1 MTNKKLKL
9 AAMSVALTAC
19 VAAQPMAAHAVEG
32 PDPAED
38 NAAPQAEPVAES
50 STPAPVAEEGE
61 KQEKVGEQEE
71 FFPPPVNEEAKSEE
85 QAPAFGPGTKTDDI
99 IIDYK
104 PAEKPE
110 EPGES
115 GKDGETDGSEGSGE
129 TDETENPDGTYVKGD
144 VIDNSK
150 KDEATGKDGKIGE
163 ATKEETPDSSSSTT
177 VVDPDAEVKKGD
189 PVVGKDEDGN
199 TTITTPTETTGTE
212 TTTTTGTGK
221 ADSSTTITDTKK
233 GEEIN
238 LDDELGKDVRPDWK
252 TDKDAKLGD
261 YTVDKVE
268 PAKDGNSKTLT
279 LKKTSPTEEKE
290 MAAEDIAKLLDVPEG
305 GVEKK
310 EELDEEGN
318 PKTTYTLKKEEISTD
333 ENGNTVTRVT
343 YYKITG
349 NTVETTTETT
359 LVLKVEKG
367 TVDVNNEDLTT
378 EIELP
383 SITAKNT
390 DETKTDVI
398 EISSEKLGEMLQDE
412 YYNNVT
418 GEYVYTENVDGKEYT
433 YKVKKMEDSKPL
445 TNAQLAERLG
455 EGFTGD
461 DNGVYY
467 KGEKLTFDQMEA
479 VRKTLSYTVEVTEV
493 TKTPGQVEG
502 GQESIESAKETAKLE
517 AIKAAL
523 TDAARNAGINVETD
537 DFKNQLNTIDPT
549 GKGQLNLSYT
559 DADGNVHTVTL
570 RYNGATVSAPQPGT
584 PDSSKDTETR
594 KDVTDNVITGT
605 AYVTGSN
612 TWTESGSLNGTY
624 VKPGSGELPS
634 LDGWT
639 IASKDPEKGTTTYKK
654 EDTVTSP
661 DGTSTKITRT
671 CTITESSA
679 SLSDT
684 EKEEIAWAELLNQ
697 HPEYKNKDELK
708 AAGYNI
714 NISSMDFSGIKC
726 VEWTIDELS
735 ESTKT
740 DAKDLNDKLVIPGGK
755 NWSID
760 EKARTIT
767 VDGKTYDKV
776 TKTNDG
782 YTCTVED
789 KNGVKTTYTFTKQ
802 AGAPLTPEEIQTALA
817 GQYSVSADS
826 IRLNADGKTAT
837 FTKGNETITV
847 DYSTLSETL
856 TVRKDVHTSSSVTD
870 IIKDNKDLEKA
881 YDELWKQIQEIQS
894 KLLPG
899 EELWIGNLEVTD
911 KTEKTDIIKY
921 FTTAIS
927 PENMSKDELIKALQE
942 QERIAKNSTYVANK
956 GSDYEE
962 TKKNYYSGE
971 KTDEFKSFSKAPDG
985 SKIEVYWKL
994 TWWGGYYYYTD
1005 ANGQEVRVH
1014 SNTVHYEEQRDDIG
1028 HLDLAS
1034 GSKLDLLPDKDDKV
1048 DQTDCVLVS
1057 KNLKLEWNYDA
1068 GNLVNGKGNQLV
1080 GLDSKISWD
1089 DEGGEG
1095 NGHYEYDRGTPNNC
1109 PDKSAYYKLTGT
1121 VAYDPIKENGSIKL
1135 YQGQRGDYWTPGISA
1150 EDQAINAYLKAT
1162 GSSKTAA
1169 SLTKKERDAIVGT
1182 YVVQI
1187 GTTGTNST
1195 GESGYQVY
1203 LKSSELTAYGY
1214 MTRDANTCINSTY
1227 KRQDGTWG
1235 YVGGY
1240 DLMISKLT
1248 QVSEGK
1254 VVGQTESTIKTI
1266 TAPLSIRSSQ
1276 DFANR
1281 LLELNKQTTTHKTS
1295 ESATAYGENTS
1306 GGFDGA
1312 YTQNKSETVTGSG
1325 TGKGHYTTFTE
1336 VLKKLFTGSGS
1347 KEHDEGKVSYTY
1359 RTTDKVDTTPVS
1371 KETVTTT
1378 DAHVDYNYTSIETR
1392 TVTVNG
1398 EETVIVPPV
1407 TPPVDPDT
1415 PDGPVEDETPDEV
1428 MTPETPEL
1436 PAVQD
1441 AAPDEVVLPAEPE
1454 LPAVQDATA
1463 LPQTGVNWMA
1473 ALGMAFSGMLLTIAG
1488 AFASLK
1494 YKEKH

>member
-1 MTNKKLKL
+1 M
-9 AAMSVALTAC
+9 
-19 VAAQPMAAHAVEG
+19 
-32 PDPAED
+32 
-38 NAAPQAEPVAES
+38 
-50 STPAPVAEEGE
+50 
-61 KQEKVGEQEE
+61 
-71 FFPPPVNEEAKSEE
+71 NEEAKSEE

-99 IIDYK
+99 TIDYK
-104 PAEKPE
+104 PAAKPE
-110 EPGES
+110 EPGE
-115 GKDGETDGSEGSGE
+115 
-129 TDETENPDGTYVKGD
+129 TDEPETPGDTHLKGD

-150 KDEATGKDGKIGE
+150 KDEVTGEDGKIGT

-268 PAKDGNSKTLT
+268 PAEDGNSKELT

-310 EELDEEGN
+310 TDNEGN
-318 PKTTYTLKKEEISTD
+318 TTYTLKKEETSTD

-343 YYKITG
+343 YYEITG
-349 NTVETTTETT
+349 NSVKTRTETT
-359 LVLKVEKG
+359 LKLKVEKG
-367 TVDVNNEDLTT
+367 TVDVDEKDLTT
-378 EIELP
+378 KVELP

-398 EISSEKLGEMLQDE
+398 EISSEKLGEMLKDE

-433 YKVKKMEDSKPL
+433 YKVKKTENTKPL
-445 TNAQLAERLG
+445 TNEQLANRLG
-455 EGFTGD
+455 EGFTAD
-461 DNGVYY
+461 ANGVYY
-467 KGEKLTFDQMEA
+467 KGEKLNLDQMEA
-479 VRKTLSYTVEVTEV
+479 VRKTLSYTVAVTEI
-493 TKTPGQVEG
+493 TKNEGQVEG
-502 GQESIESAKETAKLE
+502 GQESIKSAEETAKLE

-523 TDAARNAGINVETD
+523 TDAAKKTGINVDSE

-570 RYNGATVSAPQPGT
+570 RYNGATVSTDLGT

-594 KDVTDNVITGT
+594 EDVKDYTVTGT

-634 LDGWT
+634 LEGWT
-639 IASKDPEKGTTTYKK
+639 FDGIDTEKGTTTYKK
-654 EDTVTSP
+654 EETVTSP

-679 SLSDT
+679 SLSDA
-684 EKEEIAWAELLNQ
+684 EKADIAWAELLKQ
-697 HPEYKNKDELK
+697 HPEYKNEDELK

-714 NISSMDFSGIKC
+714 DIGSMDFSGIKR
-726 VEWTIDELS
+726 VEWTIGTLS

-740 DAKDLNDKLVIPGGK
+740 DTKDLNDKLVIPGGK

-760 EKARTIT
+760 EKAGTIT
-767 VDGKTYDKV
+767 VDGNIYRNV

-802 AGAPLTPEEIQTALA
+802 AGAPLTPDEIQTALA

-837 FTKGNETITV
+837 FTKGDETITV

-856 TVRKDVHTSSSVTD
+856 TVRKDVHTSSSVTG
-870 IIKDNKDLEKA
+870 IIKDDKDLEKA

-894 KLLPG
+894 KLQPG
-899 EELWIGNLEVTD
+899 EELRIGETKID
-911 KTEKTDIIKY
+911 STTKKEDIIKY
-921 FTTAIS
+921 FTKAIS
-927 PENMSKDELIKALQE
+927 PDNMSKDELIKALQE

-971 KTDEFKSFSKAPDG
+971 KTDEFKYFSKAPDG
-985 SKIEVYWKL
+985 SKIEVYWKW
-994 TWWGGYYYYTD
+994 TRWGGYYYYTD

-1014 SNTVHYEEQRDDIG
+1014 SNTVHSEEQRDDIG

-1034 GSKLDLLPDKDDKV
+1034 GSKLDLLPDEDGKV
-1048 DQTDCVLVS
+1048 NQTDCVLVS
-1057 KNLKLEWNYDA
+1057 KDLKLEWNYDA
-1068 GNLVNGKGNQLV
+1068 GNLVNGKGNQTV

-1095 NGHYEYDRGTPNNC
+1095 SGHYEYDRGNRNNN

-1121 VAYDPIKENGSIKL
+1121 VAYDPIKDKDGSIKL
-1135 YQGQRGDYWTPGISA
+1135 YQGQWGDYWNPGISA
-1150 EDQAINAYLKAT
+1150 EDEAINAYLKAT
-1162 GSSKTAA
+1162 GSSKTYRD
-1169 SLTKKERDAIVGT
+1169 LTTKERNAIVGT
-1182 YVVQI
+1182 YVVKI

-1214 MTRDANTCINSTY
+1214 MSRDANTCINSTY

-1240 DLMISKLT
+1240 DLMISELT
-1248 QVSEGK
+1248 QVREGK

-1276 DFANR
+1276 DFAKR
-1281 LLELNKQTTTHKTS
+1281 LLELNKQTTTHKTG
-1295 ESATAYGENTS
+1295 EGATAYGENTS
-1306 GGFDGA
+1306 GDFDGT
-1312 YTQNKSETVTGSG
+1312 YTQKKSETVEGSG

-1336 VLKKLFTGSGS
+1336 VLKKIFSGSGS

-1359 RTTDKVDTTPVS
+1359 RTTDKVNTTPVS

-1428 MTPETPEL
+1428 VTPETPEL
-1436 PAVQD
+1436 PPVQD
-1441 AAPDEVVLPAEPE
+1441 ATPDDAAPETPVLPSDAV
-1454 LPAVQDATA
+1454 LPAVQDA

>member
-1 MTNKKLKL
+1 M
-9 AAMSVALTAC
+9 
-19 VAAQPMAAHAVEG
+19 
-32 PDPAED
+32 
-38 NAAPQAEPVAES
+38 
-50 STPAPVAEEGE
+50 
-61 KQEKVGEQEE
+61 
-71 FFPPPVNEEAKSEE
+71 NEEAKSEE

-99 IIDYK
+99 TIDYK

-110 EPGES
+110 QPGKS
-115 GKDGETDGSEGSGE
+115 GEDGETDGSEGSGE

-199 TTITTPTETTGTE
+199 TTITTPTETTGTQ

-238 LDDELGKDVRPDWK
+238 LDDELGKDVRPGWG
-252 TDKDAKLGD
+252 TGKDAKLGD

-268 PAKDGNSKTLT
+268 PAEDGNSKELT
-279 LKKTSPTEEKE
+279 LKKTSEPETKE
-290 MAAEDIAKLLDVPEG
+290 MSAEDVAKLLDVPEG

-310 EELDEEGN
+310 TDNEGN
-318 PKTTYTLKKEEISTD
+318 TTYTLKKEETSTD

-367 TVDVNNEDLTT
+367 TVDVDDKDLTT
-378 EIELP
+378 KVELP
-383 SITAKNT
+383 SIK
-390 DETKTDVI
+390 DE
-398 EISSEKLGEMLQDE
+398 S
-412 YYNNVT
+412 
-418 GEYVYTENVDGKEYT
+418 GKEILSAKQLSDLLKDQKPGEDGT
-433 YKVKKMEDSKPL
+433 YKIEKEANGKTYLYTITESTDQGTLL
-445 TNAQLAERLG
+445 TNEQLADRLG
-455 EGFTGD
+455 DGFTAD

-467 KGEKLTFDQMEA
+467 KGEKLNLDQMEA

-493 TKTPGQVEG
+493 TKAPDQVEG
-502 GQESIESAKETAKLE
+502 GQESIKSAEETAKLE

-523 TDAARNAGINVETD
+523 TDAAKKTGINVDSE

-570 RYNGATVSAPQPGT
+570 RYDGATVSAPQPGSSD
-584 PDSSKDTETR
+584 PSKDTETR

-634 LDGWT
+634 FDGWT

-654 EDTVTSP
+654 EETVTSP

-679 SLSDT
+679 SLSDA

-714 NISSMDFSGIKC
+714 NISSMDFSGIKR
-726 VEWTIDELS
+726 VEWTIDTLS

-760 EKARTIT
+760 ENAGTIT
-767 VDGKTYDKV
+767 VDGNIYRNV
-776 TKTNDG
+776 TKTDDG

-802 AGAPLTPEEIQTALA
+802 AGAPLTPDEIQTALA

-837 FTKGNETITV
+837 FTKGDETITV

-856 TVRKDVHTSSSVTD
+856 TVRKDVHTSSSVTG
-870 IIKDNKDLEKA
+870 IIKDDKDLEKA

-894 KLLPG
+894 KLQPG
-899 EELWIGNLEVTD
+899 EELRIGETKID
-911 KTEKTDIIKY
+911 STTKKEDIIKY
-921 FTTAIS
+921 FTKAIS
-927 PENMSKDELIKALQE
+927 PDNMSKDELIKALQE

-971 KTDEFKSFSKAPDG
+971 KTGEFKYFSKAPDG
-985 SKIEVYWKL
+985 SKIEVYWKWTL
-994 TWWGGYYYYTD
+994 WGGYYYYTD

-1068 GNLVNGKGNQLV
+1068 GNLVNGKDNQPV

-1095 NGHYEYDRGTPNNC
+1095 DGHYEYDRGTPNNC

-1162 GSSKTAA
+1162 GSSKTAV

-1182 YVVQI
+1182 YVVKI
-1187 GTTGTNST
+1187 GTTDTNST

-1203 LKSSELTAYGY
+1203 LKTSELTAYGY

-1336 VLKKLFTGSGS
+1336 VLKKLFSGKGETSYDTGS
-1347 KEHDEGKVSYTY
+1347 VSYSY
-1359 RTTDKVDTTPVS
+1359 RTPDEVITSAVS
-1371 KETVTTT
+1371 KTTKTTT

-1407 TPPVDPDT
+1407 TPPET
-1415 PDGPVEDETPDEV
+1415 PVEDETPDEV
-1428 MTPETPEL
+1428 VTPETPEL
-1436 PAVQD
+1436 PPVQD
-1441 AAPDEVVLPAEPE
+1441 AAPDDAAPETPVLPSDAV
-1454 LPAVQDATA
+1454 LPAVQDA

>member
-32 PDPAED
+32 PDSVED
-38 NAAPQAEPVAES
+38 NAAPQAEP
-50 STPAPVAEEGE
+50 APVEGKTAEGEVEGEEE
-61 KQEKVGEQEE
+61 KQEE
-71 FFPPPVNEEAKSEE
+71 FVPPENDEAKKDD

-99 IIDYK
+99 TIDYK

-110 EPGES
+110 EP
-115 GKDGETDGSEGSGE
+115 GE

-252 TDKDAKLGD
+252 TDKDAKLGG

-279 LKKTSPTEEKE
+279 LKKTSEPETKE
-290 MAAEDIAKLLDVPEG
+290 MSAEDVAKLLDVPED

-310 EELDEEGN
+310 TDDEG
-318 PKTTYTLKKEEISTD
+318 KTTYILKKEETSTD

-433 YKVKKMEDSKPL
+433 YKVKKTEDSKPL
-445 TNAQLAERLG
+445 TNAQLADRLG

-461 DNGVYY
+461 ANGVYY
-467 KGEKLTFDQMEA
+467 KGEKLTFDQKEA

-502 GQESIESAKETAKLE
+502 GQESIESAKETAKLN

-523 TDAARNAGINVETD
+523 TDAAKKTGIDVDSEN
-537 DFKNQLNTIDPT
+537 FKNQLNTIDPT

-570 RYNGATVSAPQPGT
+570 RYDGATVSAPQPGSSD
-584 PDSSKDTETR
+584 PSKDTETR

-605 AYVTGSN
+605 AYVNGSN

-624 VKPGSGELPS
+624 VKPGSGKLPS

-639 IASKDPEKGTTTYKK
+639 VDINDPEKGTTIYKK
-654 EDTVTSP
+654 EDTVTLP

-714 NISSMDFSGIKC
+714 NISSMDFSGIKR

-760 EKARTIT
+760 EKAGTIT

-817 GQYSVSADS
+817 GQYSVPADS

-837 FTKGNETITV
+837 FTKGDETITV

-942 QERIAKNSTYVANK
+942 QERIAKSSTYVANK

-985 SKIEVYWKL
+985 SKIEVYWKW
-994 TWWGGYYYYTD
+994 TRCGGYYYYTD

-1034 GSKLDLLPDKDDKV
+1034 GSKLDLLPDKDGNV

-1068 GNLVNGKGNQLV
+1068 GNLVNGKDNQPV

-1095 NGHYEYDRGTPNNC
+1095 DGHYEYDRGDSNNN

-1121 VAYDPIKENGSIKL
+1121 VAYDPIKDKDGSIKL

-1150 EDQAINAYLKAT
+1150 EDQAINAYLEAT
-1162 GSSKTAA
+1162 GSNKTAA

-1182 YVVQI
+1182 YVVKI

-1203 LKSSELTAYGY
+1203 RKTSELTAYGY

-1248 QVSEGK
+1248 QVREGK

-1281 LLELNKQTTTHKTS
+1281 LLELNQQTTTHKTI
-1295 ESATAYGENTS
+1295 ERATAYGENTS

-1312 YTQNKSETVTGSG
+1312 YTQDKSETVTGSG

-1336 VLKKLFTGSGS
+1336 VLKKLFSGKGETSYDTGS
-1347 KEHDEGKVSYTY
+1347 VSYSY
-1359 RTTDKVDTTPVS
+1359 RTTDKVNTTPVS

-1428 MTPETPEL
+1428 VTPETPEL
-1436 PAVQD
+1436 PLVQD
-1441 AAPDEVVLPAEPE
+1441 ATPDEVVLPAEPE

>member
-1 MTNKKLKL
+1 M
-9 AAMSVALTAC
+9 
-19 VAAQPMAAHAVEG
+19 
-32 PDPAED
+32 
-38 NAAPQAEPVAES
+38 
-50 STPAPVAEEGE
+50 
-61 KQEKVGEQEE
+61 
-71 FFPPPVNEEAKSEE
+71 NEEAKKDD

-110 EPGES
+110 EPGKS
-115 GKDGETDGSEGSGE
+115 GEDGEADGSEGSGE

-252 TDKDAKLGD
+252 TDKDAKLGG

-290 MAAEDIAKLLDVPEG
+290 MAAEDIAKLLDVPKD

-310 EELDEEGN
+310 TDDEGN
-318 PKTTYTLKKEEISTD
+318 TTYTLKKEETSTD
-333 ENGNTVTRVT
+333 ENGNTVTRTT
-343 YYKITG
+343 YYEITG
-349 NTVETTTETT
+349 TSVKTRTETT
-359 LVLKVEKG
+359 LKLKVEKG
-367 TVDVNNEDLTT
+367 TVDVDDKDLTT
-378 EIELP
+378 KVELP

-398 EISSEKLGEMLQDE
+398 EISSEKLGEMLKDE

-433 YKVKKMEDSKPL
+433 YKVKKTENTKPL
-445 TNAQLAERLG
+445 THAQLADRLG

-467 KGEKLTFDQMEA
+467 KGEKLNLDQMEA

-502 GQESIESAKETAKLE
+502 GQESIKSAEETAKLE

-523 TDAARNAGINVETD
+523 TDAAKKTGINVDSE

-570 RYNGATVSAPQPGT
+570 RYDGATVSAPQPGSSD
-584 PDSSKDTETR
+584 PSKDTETR

-654 EDTVTSP
+654 EETVTSP

-679 SLSDT
+679 SLNDA
-684 EKEEIAWAELLNQ
+684 EKEEIAWKELQ
-697 HPEYKNKDELK
+697 NKTGKDK
-708 AAGYNI
+708 ATLLQEGYSI
-714 NISSMDFSGIKC
+714 DIGSMDFSGIKR
-726 VEWTIDELS
+726 VEWTIDTLS

-740 DAKDLNDKLVIPGGK
+740 DTKDLNDKLVIPGGK

-760 EKARTIT
+760 ENAGTIT
-767 VDGKTYDKV
+767 VDGNIYRNV
-776 TKTNDG
+776 TKTDDG

-817 GQYSVSADS
+817 GQYSVPADS

-837 FTKGNETITV
+837 FTKGDETITV

-856 TVRKDVHTSSSVTD
+856 TVRKDVHTSSSVTG
-870 IIKDNKDLEKA
+870 IIKDDKDLEKA

-894 KLLPG
+894 KLQPG
-899 EELWIGNLEVTD
+899 EELRIGETKID
-911 KTEKTDIIKY
+911 STTKKEDIIKY
-921 FTTAIS
+921 FTKAIS
-927 PENMSKDELIKALQE
+927 PDNMSKDELIKALQE

-971 KTDEFKSFSKAPDG
+971 KTGEFKYFSKAPDG
-985 SKIEVYWKL
+985 SKIEVYWKS
-994 TWWGGYYYYTD
+994 TWGWNGYYYYTD

-1014 SNTVHYEEQRDDIG
+1014 SNTVHSEEQRDDIG

-1034 GSKLDLLPDKDDKV
+1034 GSKLDLLPDEDGKV
-1048 DQTDCVLVS
+1048 NQTDCVLVS

-1068 GNLVNGKGNQLV
+1068 GKLVNGKDNQTV

-1095 NGHYEYDRGTPNNC
+1095 SGHYEYDRGNRNNN

-1135 YQGQRGDYWTPGISA
+1135 YQGQWGNYWNPGISA
-1150 EDQAINAYLKAT
+1150 EDEAINAYLKAT
-1162 GSSKTAA
+1162 GSSKTYRD
-1169 SLTKKERDAIVGT
+1169 LTTKERNAIVGT
-1182 YVVQI
+1182 YVVKI

-1214 MTRDANTCINSTY
+1214 MSRDANTCINSTY

-1240 DLMISKLT
+1240 DLMISELT

-1254 VVGQTESTIKTI
+1254 VIGQTESTIKTI

-1276 DFANR
+1276 DFAKR
-1281 LLELNKQTTTHKTS
+1281 LLELNKQTTTTHKTG
-1295 ESATAYGENTS
+1295 EGATAYGENTS
-1306 GGFDGA
+1306 GDFDGT
-1312 YTQNKSETVTGSG
+1312 YTQKKSETVEASG
-1325 TGKGHYTTFTE
+1325 TGSGHYTTFTE
-1336 VLKKLFTGSGS
+1336 VLKKIFSGSGS
-1347 KEHDEGKVSYTY
+1347 KEHDEGSISYTH
-1359 RTTDKVDTTPVS
+1359 RTTDKVNTTPVS

-1378 DAHVDYNYTSIETR
+1378 DAHVGYNYTSIETR
-1392 TVTVNG
+1392 KVTVNG

-1428 MTPETPEL
+1428 VTPETPEL
-1436 PAVQD
+1436 PPVQD
-1441 AAPDEVVLPAEPE
+1441 ATPDAPVLPSDAV
-1454 LPAVQDATA
+1454 LPAVQDA

>member
-32 PDPAED
+32 PDSVED
-38 NAAPQAEPVAES
+38 NAAPQAEP
-50 STPAPVAEEGE
+50 APVEGKTAEGEVEGEEE
-61 KQEKVGEQEE
+61 KQEE
-71 FFPPPVNEEAKSEE
+71 FVPPENDEAKKDD

-110 EPGES
+110 EP
-115 GKDGETDGSEGSGE
+115 GE

-199 TTITTPTETTGTE
+199 TTITTKTETTGTQ
-212 TTTTTGTGK
+212 TTTTTGTGE
-221 ADSSTTITDTKK
+221 ANSNTTITDTKK

-238 LDDELGKDVRPDWK
+238 LDDELGKDVRPNWS
-252 TDKDAKLGD
+252 TDEKAKLGG

-268 PAKDGNSKTLT
+268 PAEDGNSKTLT
-279 LKKTSPTEEKE
+279 LKKTSPTETKE
-290 MAAEDIAKLLDVPEG
+290 MAAEDVAKLLDVPED

-310 EELDEEGN
+310 TDDEG
-318 PKTTYTLKKEEISTD
+318 KTTYILKKEETSTD

-367 TVDVNNEDLTT
+367 TVDVDDKDLTT
-378 EIELP
+378 KVELP

-398 EISSEKLGEMLQDE
+398 EISSEKLGEMLKDE
-412 YYNNVT
+412 YYNNIT

-433 YKVKKMEDSKPL
+433 YKVKKTENTKPL
-445 TNAQLAERLG
+445 THAQLAERLG
-455 EGFTGD
+455 EGFTAD

-467 KGEKLTFDQMEA
+467 KGEKLTFDEMEA

-502 GQESIESAKETAKLE
+502 GQESIKSAEETAKLE

-523 TDAARNAGINVETD
+523 TDAAKKTGINVDSE

-570 RYNGATVSAPQPGT
+570 RYDGATVSAPQPG
-584 PDSSKDTETR
+584 SSDPRKDTETR
-594 KDVTDNVITGT
+594 KDVTDNTVTGT

-654 EDTVTSP
+654 EETVTSP

-679 SLSDT
+679 SLTDT
-684 EKEEIAWAELLNQ
+684 EKEEIAWKELQ
-697 HPEYKNKDELK
+697 NKTGKDK
-708 AAGYNI
+708 ATLLQEGYSI
-714 NISSMDFSGIKC
+714 DIGSMDFSGIKR
-726 VEWTIDELS
+726 VEWTIDTLS

-740 DAKDLNDKLVIPGGK
+740 DTKDLHDKLVIPGGK

-760 EKARTIT
+760 ENAGTIT
-767 VDGKTYDKV
+767 VDGNIYRNV

-789 KNGVKTTYTFTKQ
+789 KNGVKTTYTFTKK

-837 FTKGNETITV
+837 FTKGDETITV

-881 YDELWKQIQEIQS
+881 YDELWKQIQEIQN
-894 KLLPG
+894 KLQPD
-899 EELWIGNLEVTD
+899 EELWIG
-911 KTEKTDIIKY
+911 KTKIDSTTKKEDIIKY
-921 FTTAIS
+921 FTKAIS

-942 QERIAKNSTYVANK
+942 QERIAKSSTYVANK

-971 KTDEFKSFSKAPDG
+971 KTDEFKYFSKAPDG
-985 SKIEVYWKL
+985 SKIEVYWKW
-994 TWWGGYYYYTD
+994 TRWGGYYYYTD

-1014 SNTVHYEEQRDDIG
+1014 SNTVHSEEQRDDIG

-1034 GSKLDLLPDKDDKV
+1034 GSKLDLLPDEDGKV
-1048 DQTDCVLVS
+1048 NQIDCVLVS
-1057 KNLKLEWNYDA
+1057 KDLKLEWNYDA
-1068 GNLVNGKGNQLV
+1068 GNLVNGKGNQTV

-1095 NGHYEYDRGTPNNC
+1095 SGHYEYDRGNRNNN

-1121 VAYDPIKENGSIKL
+1121 VAYDPIKDKDGSIKL
-1135 YQGQRGDYWTPGISA
+1135 YQGQWGDYWNPGISA
-1150 EDQAINAYLKAT
+1150 EDEAINAYLKAT
-1162 GSSKTAA
+1162 GSSKTYRD
-1169 SLTKKERDAIVGT
+1169 LTTKERNAIVGT
-1182 YVVQI
+1182 YVVKI

-1203 LKSSELTAYGY
+1203 LKTSELTAYGY

-1295 ESATAYGENTS
+1295 ERATAYGENTS
-1306 GGFDGA
+1306 GGFNGA
-1312 YTQNKSETVTGSG
+1312 YTQDKSETVTGSG

-1371 KETVTTT
+1371 KETVTIT

-1392 TVTVNG
+1392 KVTVSG
-1398 EETVIVPPV
+1398 EETVIV
-1407 TPPVDPDT
+1407 PPVDPDT

-1428 MTPETPEL
+1428 VTPETPEL
-1436 PAVQD
+1436 PPVQD
-1441 AAPDEVVLPAEPE
+1441 ATPDEVVLPAEPE

-1488 AFASLK
+1488 AFTSLK

>member
-32 PDPAED
+32 PDSVED

-50 STPAPVAEEGE
+50 PTPAPVAEEGE
-61 KQEKVGEQEE
+61 KQEEAGEQEE
-71 FFPPPVNEEAKSEE
+71 FVPPVNDEAKKDD

-110 EPGES
+110 EPGKS
-115 GKDGETDGSEGSGE
+115 GEDGEADGSEGSGE

-252 TDKDAKLGD
+252 TDKDAKLGG

-290 MAAEDIAKLLDVPEG
+290 MAAEDIAKLLDVPKD

-310 EELDEEGN
+310 TDDEGN
-318 PKTTYTLKKEEISTD
+318 TTYTLKKEETSTD
-333 ENGNTVTRVT
+333 ENGNTVTRTT
-343 YYKITG
+343 YYEITG
-349 NTVETTTETT
+349 TSVKTRTETT
-359 LVLKVEKG
+359 LKLKVEKG
-367 TVDVNNEDLTT
+367 TVDVDDKDLTT
-378 EIELP
+378 KVELP

-398 EISSEKLGEMLQDE
+398 EISSEKLGEMLKDE

-433 YKVKKMEDSKPL
+433 YKVKKTENTKPL
-445 TNAQLAERLG
+445 THAQLADRLG

-467 KGEKLTFDQMEA
+467 KGEKLNLDQMEA

-502 GQESIESAKETAKLE
+502 GQESIKSAEETAKLE

-523 TDAARNAGINVETD
+523 TDAAKKTGINVDSE

-570 RYNGATVSAPQPGT
+570 RYDGATVSAPQPGSSD
-584 PDSSKDTETR
+584 PSKDTETR

-654 EDTVTSP
+654 EETVTSP

-679 SLSDT
+679 SLSDA
-684 EKEEIAWAELLNQ
+684 EKEEIAWKELQ
-697 HPEYKNKDELK
+697 NKTGKDK
-708 AAGYNI
+708 ATLLQEGYSI
-714 NISSMDFSGIKC
+714 DIGSMDFSGIKR
-726 VEWTIDELS
+726 VEWTIDTLS

-740 DAKDLNDKLVIPGGK
+740 DTKDLNDKLVIPGGK

-760 EKARTIT
+760 ENAGTIT
-767 VDGKTYDKV
+767 VDGNIYRNV
-776 TKTNDG
+776 TKTDDG

-789 KNGVKTTYTFTKQ
+789 KNGVKTTYTFTKK
-802 AGAPLTPEEIQTALA
+802 AGAPLTPDEIQTALA

-837 FTKGNETITV
+837 FTKGDETITV

-856 TVRKDVHTSSSVTD
+856 TVRKDVHTSSSVTG
-870 IIKDNKDLEKA
+870 IIKDDKDLEKA

-894 KLLPG
+894 KLQPG
-899 EELWIGNLEVTD
+899 EELRIGETKID
-911 KTEKTDIIKY
+911 STTKKEDIIKY
-921 FTTAIS
+921 FTKAIS
-927 PENMSKDELIKALQE
+927 PDNMSKDELIKALQE

-971 KTDEFKSFSKAPDG
+971 KTGEFKYFSKAPDG
-985 SKIEVYWKL
+985 SKIEVYWKS
-994 TWWGGYYYYTD
+994 TWGWNGYYYYTD

-1014 SNTVHYEEQRDDIG
+1014 SNTVHSEEQRDDIG

-1034 GSKLDLLPDKDDKV
+1034 GSKLDLLPDEDGKV
-1048 DQTDCVLVS
+1048 NQTDCVLVS

-1068 GNLVNGKGNQLV
+1068 GKLVNGKDNQTV

-1095 NGHYEYDRGTPNNC
+1095 SGHYEYDRGNRNNN

-1135 YQGQRGDYWTPGISA
+1135 YQGQWGDYWNPGISA
-1150 EDQAINAYLKAT
+1150 EDEAINAYLKAT
-1162 GSSKTAA
+1162 GSSKTYRD
-1169 SLTKKERDAIVGT
+1169 LTTKERNAIVGT
-1182 YVVQI
+1182 YVVKI

-1214 MTRDANTCINSTY
+1214 MSRDANTCINSTY

-1240 DLMISKLT
+1240 DLMISELT

-1254 VVGQTESTIKTI
+1254 VIGQTESTIKTI

-1276 DFANR
+1276 DFAKR
-1281 LLELNKQTTTHKTS
+1281 LLELNKQTTTTHKTG
-1295 ESATAYGENTS
+1295 EGATAYGENTS
-1306 GGFDGA
+1306 GDFDGT
-1312 YTQNKSETVTGSG
+1312 YTQKKSETVEASG
-1325 TGKGHYTTFTE
+1325 TGSGHYTTFTE
-1336 VLKKLFTGSGS
+1336 VLKKIFSGSGS
-1347 KEHDEGKVSYTY
+1347 KEHDEGSISYTH
-1359 RTTDKVDTTPVS
+1359 RTTDKVNTTPVS

-1378 DAHVDYNYTSIETR
+1378 DAHVGYNYTSIETR
-1392 TVTVNG
+1392 KVTVNG

-1428 MTPETPEL
+1428 VTPETPEL
-1436 PAVQD
+1436 PPVQD
-1441 AAPDEVVLPAEPE
+1441 ATPDAPVLPSDAV
-1454 LPAVQDATA
+1454 LPAVQDA

>member
-1 MTNKKLKL
+1 M
-9 AAMSVALTAC
+9 
-19 VAAQPMAAHAVEG
+19 
-32 PDPAED
+32 
-38 NAAPQAEPVAES
+38 
-50 STPAPVAEEGE
+50 
-61 KQEKVGEQEE
+61 
-71 FFPPPVNEEAKSEE
+71 NEEAKKDD
-85 QAPAFGPGTKTDDI
+85 QAPAFGPGTKTEDI
-99 IIDYK
+99 TIDYK

-110 EPGES
+110 QPGKS
-115 GKDGETDGSEGSGE
+115 GEDGEADGSEGSGE

-233 GEEIN
+233 GEEID
-238 LDDELGKDVRPDWK
+238 LDDELGKDVRPNWK

-268 PAKDGNSKTLT
+268 PAEDGNSKELT

-310 EELDEEGN
+310 TDDEGN
-318 PKTTYTLKKEEISTD
+318 TTYTLKKEETSTD
-333 ENGNTVTRVT
+333 ENGNTVTRTT
-343 YYKITG
+343 YYEITG
-349 NTVETTTETT
+349 TSVKTRTETT
-359 LVLKVEKG
+359 LKLKVEKG
-367 TVDVNNEDLTT
+367 TETKKDQDLST
-378 EIELP
+378 EAELP
-383 SITAKNT
+383 DSITVKNGKSELKVSKDILEKALDNGGTYT
-390 DETKTDVI
+390 DTDKNITYTVTKK
-398 EISSEKLGEMLQDE
+398 EESSTKLSNE
-412 YYNNVT
+412 
-418 GEYVYTENVDGKEYT
+418 
-433 YKVKKMEDSKPL
+433 
-445 TNAQLAERLG
+445 QLAKRLG
-455 EGFTGD
+455 DGFTYNAAD
-461 DNGVYY
+461 DSISY
-467 KGEKLTFDQMEA
+467 KGEKLTISQND
-479 VRKTLSYTVEVTEV
+479 VYRKLLSYDVTVTE
-493 TKTPGQVEG
+493 TIKNEGQVEG
-502 GQESIESAKETAKLE
+502 GQASIDKANNDAKLE

-523 TDAARNAGINVETD
+523 TDAAKKTGINVDSE

-570 RYNGATVSAPQPGT
+570 CYDGATVSAPEPG
-584 PDSSKDTETR
+584 SSDPSKNTETR
-594 KDVTDNVITGT
+594 EDIKDYTVTGT

-634 LDGWT
+634 LEGWT
-639 IASKDPEKGTTTYKK
+639 FDGIDTEKGTTTYKK
-654 EDTVTSP
+654 EETVTSP

-671 CTITESSA
+671 CTIKESSA
-679 SLSDT
+679 SLTDA
-684 EKEEIAWAELLNQ
+684 EKEEIAWKELQ
-697 HPEYKNKDELK
+697 NKSGKDK
-708 AAGYNI
+708 ATLLQEGYSI
-714 NISSMDFSGIKC
+714 DIGSMDFSGIKR
-726 VEWTIDELS
+726 VEWTIDTLS

-740 DAKDLNDKLVIPGGK
+740 DTKDLNDKLVIPGGK

-760 EKARTIT
+760 ENAGTIT
-767 VDGKTYDKV
+767 VDGNIYRNV
-776 TKTNDG
+776 TKTDDG

-789 KNGVKTTYTFTKQ
+789 KNGVKTTYTFTKK

-837 FTKGNETITV
+837 FTKGDETITV

-856 TVRKDVHTSSSVTD
+856 TVRKDVHTSSSVTG
-870 IIKDNKDLEKA
+870 IIKDDKDLEKA

-894 KLLPG
+894 KLQPG
-899 EELWIGNLEVTD
+899 EELRIGETKID
-911 KTEKTDIIKY
+911 STTKKEDIIKY
-921 FTTAIS
+921 FTKAIS
-927 PENMSKDELIKALQE
+927 PDNMSKDELIKALQE

-971 KTDEFKSFSKAPDG
+971 KTGEFKYFSKAPDG
-985 SKIEVYWKL
+985 SKIEVYWKS
-994 TWWGGYYYYTD
+994 TWGWNGYYYYTD
-1005 ANGQEVRVH
+1005 ANGQEVRVD
-1014 SNTVHYEEQRDDIG
+1014 SNTVHSEEQRDDIG

-1034 GSKLDLLPDKDDKV
+1034 GSKLDLLPDEDGKV
-1048 DQTDCVLVS
+1048 NQTDCVLVS

-1068 GNLVNGKGNQLV
+1068 GKLVNGKDNQTV

-1095 NGHYEYDRGTPNNC
+1095 SGHYEYDRGNRNNN

-1121 VAYDPIKENGSIKL
+1121 VAYDPIKDKDGSIKL
-1135 YQGQRGDYWTPGISA
+1135 YQGQWGDYWNPGISA
-1150 EDQAINAYLKAT
+1150 EDEAINAYLKAT
-1162 GSSKTAA
+1162 GSSKTYRD
-1169 SLTKKERDAIVGT
+1169 LTTKERNAIVGT
-1182 YVVQI
+1182 YVVKI

-1214 MTRDANTCINSTY
+1214 MSRDANTCINSTY

-1240 DLMISKLT
+1240 DLMISELT

-1276 DFANR
+1276 DFAKR
-1281 LLELNKQTTTHKTS
+1281 LLELNKQTTTPHKTG
-1295 ESATAYGENTS
+1295 EGATAYGENTS
-1306 GGFDGA
+1306 GDFDGT
-1312 YTQNKSETVTGSG
+1312 YTQKKSETVEGSG

-1336 VLKKLFTGSGS
+1336 VLKKIFSGSGS
-1347 KEHDEGKVSYTY
+1347 KEHDEGSVSYTH
-1359 RTTDKVDTTPVS
+1359 RTTDKVNTTPVS

-1378 DAHVDYNYTSIETR
+1378 DAHVGYNYTSIETR
-1392 TVTVNG
+1392 KVTVNG

-1428 MTPETPEL
+1428 VTPETPEL
-1436 PAVQD
+1436 PPVQD
-1441 AAPDEVVLPAEPE
+1441 ATPDAPVLPSDAV
-1454 LPAVQDATA
+1454 LPAVQDA

>member
-1 MTNKKLKL
+1 M
-9 AAMSVALTAC
+9 
-19 VAAQPMAAHAVEG
+19 
-32 PDPAED
+32 
-38 NAAPQAEPVAES
+38 
-50 STPAPVAEEGE
+50 
-61 KQEKVGEQEE
+61 
-71 FFPPPVNEEAKSEE
+71 
-85 QAPAFGPGTKTDDI
+85 
-99 IIDYK
+99 
-104 PAEKPE
+104 
-110 EPGES
+110 
-115 GKDGETDGSEGSGE
+115 
-129 TDETENPDGTYVKGD
+129 
-144 VIDNSK
+144 
-150 KDEATGKDGKIGE
+150 
-163 ATKEETPDSSSSTT
+163 
-177 VVDPDAEVKKGD
+177 
-189 PVVGKDEDGN
+189 
-199 TTITTPTETTGTE
+199 
-212 TTTTTGTGK
+212 
-221 ADSSTTITDTKK
+221 
-233 GEEIN
+233 
-238 LDDELGKDVRPDWK
+238 
-252 TDKDAKLGD
+252 
-261 YTVDKVE
+261 DKVE
-268 PAKDGNSKTLT
+268 PAEDGNSKELT

-310 EELDEEGN
+310 TDDEGN
-318 PKTTYTLKKEEISTD
+318 TTYTLKKEEISTD

-349 NTVETTTETT
+349 NTVKTTTETT
-359 LVLKVEKG
+359 LKLKVEKG
-367 TVDVNNEDLTT
+367 TETKKDQDLST
-378 EIELP
+378 EAELP
-383 SITAKNT
+383 DSITVKNGKSELKVSKDILEKALDNGGTYT
-390 DETKTDVI
+390 DTDKNITYTVTKK
-398 EISSEKLGEMLQDE
+398 EESSTKLSNE
-412 YYNNVT
+412 
-418 GEYVYTENVDGKEYT
+418 
-433 YKVKKMEDSKPL
+433 
-445 TNAQLAERLG
+445 QLAKRLG
-455 EGFTGD
+455 DGFTYNAAD
-461 DNGVYY
+461 DSISY
-467 KGEKLTFDQMEA
+467 KGEKLTISQND
-479 VRKTLSYTVEVTEV
+479 VYRKLLSYDVTVTE
-493 TKTPGQVEG
+493 TIKNEGQVEG
-502 GQESIESAKETAKLE
+502 GQASIDKANNDAKLE

-523 TDAARNAGINVETD
+523 TDAAKKTGINVDSE

-570 RYNGATVSAPQPGT
+570 RYDGATVSAPQPGSSD
-584 PDSSKDTETR
+584 PSKDTETR

-654 EDTVTSP
+654 EETVTSP

-679 SLSDT
+679 SLSDA
-684 EKEEIAWAELLNQ
+684 EKEEIAWKELQ
-697 HPEYKNKDELK
+697 NKTGKDK
-708 AAGYNI
+708 ATLLQEGYSI
-714 NISSMDFSGIKC
+714 DIGSMDFSGIKR
-726 VEWTIDELS
+726 VEWTIDTLS

-740 DAKDLNDKLVIPGGK
+740 DTKDLNDKLVIPGGK

-760 EKARTIT
+760 ENAGTIT
-767 VDGKTYDKV
+767 VDGNIYRNV
-776 TKTNDG
+776 TKTDDG

-789 KNGVKTTYTFTKQ
+789 KNGVKTTYTFTKK

-837 FTKGNETITV
+837 FTKGDETITV

-894 KLLPG
+894 KLQPG
-899 EELWIGNLEVTD
+899 EELRIGETKID
-911 KTEKTDIIKY
+911 STTKKEDIIKY
-921 FTTAIS
+921 FTKAIS
-927 PENMSKDELIKALQE
+927 PDDMSKDELIKALQE
-942 QERIAKNSTYVANK
+942 QERIAKETDYVANE
-956 GSDYEE
+956 GSKYEE

-971 KTDEFKSFSKAPDG
+971 TETKYYYQPWGG
-985 SKIEVYWKL
+985 SKIEV
-994 TWWGGYYYYTD
+994 TPAGQPGRYYYTND
-1005 ANGQEVRVH
+1005 KGEKEYVFWWDVERQDTRN
-1014 SNTVHYEEQRDDIG
+1014 DIG

-1034 GSKLDLLPDKDDKV
+1034 GSKLDLLPDEDGKV
-1048 DQTDCVLVS
+1048 NQTDCVLVS

-1068 GNLVNGKGNQLV
+1068 GKLVNGKDNQTV

-1095 NGHYEYDRGTPNNC
+1095 SGHYEYDRGNRNNN

-1135 YQGQRGDYWTPGISA
+1135 YQGQWGDYWNPGISA
-1150 EDQAINAYLKAT
+1150 EDEAINAYLKAT
-1162 GSSKTAA
+1162 GSSKTYRD
-1169 SLTKKERDAIVGT
+1169 LTTKERNAIVGT
-1182 YVVQI
+1182 YVVKI

-1214 MTRDANTCINSTY
+1214 MSRDANTCINSTY

-1240 DLMISKLT
+1240 DLMISELT
-1248 QVSEGK
+1248 QVREGK

-1276 DFANR
+1276 DFAKR
-1281 LLELNKQTTTHKTS
+1281 LLELNKQTTTTHKTG
-1295 ESATAYGENTS
+1295 EGATAYGENTS
-1306 GGFDGA
+1306 GDFDGT
-1312 YTQNKSETVTGSG
+1312 YTQKKSETVEGSG

-1336 VLKKLFTGSGS
+1336 VLKKIFSGSGS
-1347 KEHDEGKVSYTY
+1347 KEHDEGSVSYTH
-1359 RTTDKVDTTPVS
+1359 RTTDKVNTTPVS
-1371 KETVTTT
+1371 KETMTTT

-1407 TPPVDPDT
+1407 TPPET
-1415 PDGPVEDETPDEV
+1415 PVEDETPDEV
-1428 MTPETPEL
+1428 VMTPETPEL
-1436 PAVQD
+1436 PPVQD
-1441 AAPDEVVLPAEPE
+1441 ATPDAPVLPSDAV
-1454 LPAVQDATA
+1454 LPAVQDA

>member
-1 MTNKKLKL
+1 
-9 AAMSVALTAC
+9 MSVALTAC

-32 PDPAED
+32 PDSVED
-38 NAAPQAEPVAES
+38 NAAPQAEP
-50 STPAPVAEEGE
+50 APVEGKTAEGEVEGEEE
-61 KQEKVGEQEE
+61 KQEE
-71 FFPPPVNEEAKSEE
+71 FVPPVNDEAKSEE

-99 IIDYK
+99 TIDYK

-110 EPGES
+110 EP
-115 GKDGETDGSEGSGE
+115 GE

-144 VIDNSK
+144 VIDNNK
-150 KDEATGKDGKIGE
+150 KNEETGEDGKIGE

-233 GEEIN
+233 GEEIDLN
-238 LDDELGKDVRPDWK
+238 KELGEVRPDWK
-252 TDKDAKLGD
+252 TDKDATLGD
-261 YTVDKVE
+261 YTVKEVE
-268 PAKDGNSKTLT
+268 PSEDGNSKTLT
-279 LKKTSPTEEKE
+279 LKKTSKPETKE
-290 MAAEDIAKLLDVPEG
+290 MSAEDIAKLLDVPED

-318 PKTTYTLKKEEISTD
+318 PKTTYTLKKEETSTD

-349 NTVETTTETT
+349 TTVETTTETT

-367 TVDVNNEDLTT
+367 TVDVDDKDLTT

-433 YKVKKMEDSKPL
+433 YKVKKTEDSKPL
-445 TNAQLAERLG
+445 TNAQLADRLG

-714 NISSMDFSGIKC
+714 NISSMDFSGIKR

-760 EKARTIT
+760 EKAGTIT

-985 SKIEVYWKL
+985 SKIEVYWKS

-1068 GNLVNGKGNQLV
+1068 GNLVNGKGNQPV

-1095 NGHYEYDRGTPNNC
+1095 DGHYEYDRGNPNNC

-1121 VAYDPIKENGSIKL
+1121 VAYDPIKENGNIKL
-1135 YQGQRGDYWTPGISA
+1135 YQGGFDDYWYWVSA

-1162 GSSKTAA
+1162 GSNKTAA

-1182 YVVQI
+1182 YVVKI

-1203 LKSSELTAYGY
+1203 LKTSELTAYGY

-1295 ESATAYGENTS
+1295 ERATAYGENTS
-1306 GGFDGA
+1306 GGFNGA
-1312 YTQNKSETVTGSG
+1312 YTQDKSETVTGSG

-1336 VLKKLFTGSGS
+1336 VLKKLFSGKGETSYDTGS
-1347 KEHDEGKVSYTY
+1347 VSYSY
-1359 RTTDKVDTTPVS
+1359 RTTDKVNTTPVS

-1407 TPPVDPDT
+1407 TPPET
-1415 PDGPVEDETPDEV
+1415 PVEDETPDEV
-1428 MTPETPEL
+1428 VTPETPEL
-1436 PAVQD
+1436 PPVQD
-1441 AAPDEVVLPAEPE
+1441 ATPDDAAPETPVLPSDAV
-1454 LPAVQDATA
+1454 LPAVQDA

>member
-32 PDPAED
+32 PDSVED
-38 NAAPQAEPVAES
+38 NAAPQAEP
-50 STPAPVAEEGE
+50 APVEGKTAEGEVEGEEE
-61 KQEKVGEQEE
+61 KQEE
-71 FFPPPVNEEAKSEE
+71 FVPPENDEAKKDD
-85 QAPAFGPGTKTDDI
+85 QAPAFGPGTNTDDI

-104 PAEKPE
+104 PAEKPD
-110 EPGES
+110 ES
-115 GKDGETDGSEGSGE
+115 GESGE

-199 TTITTPTETTGTE
+199 TTITTPTETTGTQ

-221 ADSSTTITDTKK
+221 ADSSTTTITDTKK
-233 GEEIN
+233 GDQIDLNEELKN
-238 LDDELGKDVRPDWK
+238 KDGKVEEPTWETKAED
-252 TDKDAKLGD
+252 KLGD
-261 YTVDKVE
+261 YTVKEVE
-268 PAKDGNSKTLT
+268 DTKGDPNSKTLT
-279 LKKTSPTEEKE
+279 LKKTSEPETKE
-290 MAAEDIAKLLDVPEG
+290 MSAEDVAKLLDVPEG

-318 PKTTYTLKKEEISTD
+318 PKTTYTLKKEETSTD

-343 YYKITG
+343 YYEITG
-349 NTVETTTETT
+349 NSVKTTTETT
-359 LVLKVEKG
+359 LKLKVEKG
-367 TVDVNNEDLTT
+367 TETKKDQDLST
-378 EIELP
+378 EAELP
-383 SITAKNT
+383 DSITVKNGKSELKVSKDILEKALDNGGTYT
-390 DETKTDVI
+390 DTDKNITYTVTKK
-398 EISSEKLGEMLQDE
+398 EESSTKLSNE
-412 YYNNVT
+412 
-418 GEYVYTENVDGKEYT
+418 
-433 YKVKKMEDSKPL
+433 
-445 TNAQLAERLG
+445 QLAKRLG
-455 EGFTGD
+455 DGFTYNAAD
-461 DNGVYY
+461 DSISY
-467 KGEKLTFDQMEA
+467 KGEKLTISQND
-479 VRKTLSYTVEVTEV
+479 VYRKLLSYDVTVTE
-493 TKTPGQVEG
+493 TIKNEGQVEG
-502 GQESIESAKETAKLE
+502 GQASIDKANNDAKLE

-523 TDAARNAGINVETD
+523 TDAAKKTGINVDSE

-570 RYNGATVSAPQPGT
+570 CYDGATVSAPEP
-584 PDSSKDTETR
+584 SSSDPSKNTETR
-594 KDVTDNVITGT
+594 EDIKDYTVTGT

-634 LDGWT
+634 LEGWT
-639 IASKDPEKGTTTYKK
+639 FDGIDTEKGTTTYKK

-679 SLSDT
+679 SLSDA
-684 EKEEIAWAELLNQ
+684 EKADIAWAELLKQ
-697 HPEYKNKDELK
+697 HPEYKNEDELK

-714 NISSMDFSGIKC
+714 DIGSMDFSGIKR
-726 VEWTIDELS
+726 VEWTIGTLS

-740 DAKDLNDKLVIPGGK
+740 DTKDLNDKLVIPGGK

-760 EKARTIT
+760 EKAGTIT
-767 VDGKTYDKV
+767 VDGDIYRNV

-837 FTKGNETITV
+837 FTKGDETITV

-881 YDELWKQIQEIQS
+881 YDELWKQIQEIRS
-894 KLLPG
+894 KLPPD

-911 KTEKTDIIKY
+911 KTKKTDIIKY

-985 SKIEVYWKL
+985 SKIEVYWKS

-1068 GNLVNGKGNQLV
+1068 GNLVNGKDNQPV

-1095 NGHYEYDRGTPNNC
+1095 DGHYEYDRGTPNNC

-1182 YVVQI
+1182 YVVKI
-1187 GTTGTNST
+1187 GTTDTNST

-1203 LKSSELTAYGY
+1203 LKTSELTAYGY

-1392 TVTVNG
+1392 TVTVDG

-1428 MTPETPEL
+1428 VTPETPEL
-1436 PAVQD
+1436 PPVQD
-1441 AAPDEVVLPAEPE
+1441 ATPDDAAPETPVLPSDVV

>member
-1 MTNKKLKL
+1 M
-9 AAMSVALTAC
+9 
-19 VAAQPMAAHAVEG
+19 
-32 PDPAED
+32 
-38 NAAPQAEPVAES
+38 
-50 STPAPVAEEGE
+50 
-61 KQEKVGEQEE
+61 
-71 FFPPPVNEEAKSEE
+71 NEEAKKDD

-110 EPGES
+110 EPGKS
-115 GKDGETDGSEGSGE
+115 GEDGEADGSEGSGE

-233 GEEIN
+233 GEEIDLN
-238 LDDELGKDVRPDWK
+238 KELGEVRPDWK
-252 TDKDAKLGD
+252 TDKDATLGD
-261 YTVDKVE
+261 YTVKEVE
-268 PAKDGNSKTLT
+268 PSEDGNSKELTLKKTSPTETTGTETTTTTGTGKADSSTTITDTKKGEEIDLNKELGEVRPDWKTDKDATLGDYTVKEVEPSEDGNSKELT

-310 EELDEEGN
+310 TDDEGN
-318 PKTTYTLKKEEISTD
+318 TTYTLKKEETSTD
-333 ENGNTVTRVT
+333 ENGNTVTRTT
-343 YYKITG
+343 YYEITG
-349 NTVETTTETT
+349 TSVKTRTETT
-359 LVLKVEKG
+359 LKLKVEKG
-367 TVDVNNEDLTT
+367 TETKKDQDLST
-378 EIELP
+378 EAELP
-383 SITAKNT
+383 DSITVKNGKSELKVSKDILEKALDNGGTYT
-390 DETKTDVI
+390 DTDKNITYTVTKK
-398 EISSEKLGEMLQDE
+398 EESSTKLSNE
-412 YYNNVT
+412 
-418 GEYVYTENVDGKEYT
+418 
-433 YKVKKMEDSKPL
+433 
-445 TNAQLAERLG
+445 QLAKRLG
-455 EGFTGD
+455 DGFTYNAAD
-461 DNGVYY
+461 DSISY
-467 KGEKLTFDQMEA
+467 KGEKLTISQND
-479 VRKTLSYTVEVTEV
+479 VYRKLLSYDVTVTE
-493 TKTPGQVEG
+493 TIKNEGQVEG
-502 GQESIESAKETAKLE
+502 GQASIDKANNDAKLE

-523 TDAARNAGINVETD
+523 TDAAKKTGINVDSE

-570 RYNGATVSAPQPGT
+570 RYDGATVSAPQPGSSD
-584 PDSSKDTETR
+584 PSKDTETR
-594 KDVTDNVITGT
+594 EDIKDYTVTGT

-634 LDGWT
+634 LEGWT
-639 IASKDPEKGTTTYKK
+639 FDGIDTEKGTTTYKK
-654 EDTVTSP
+654 EETVTSP

-679 SLSDT
+679 SLSDA
-684 EKEEIAWAELLNQ
+684 EKEEIAWKELQ
-697 HPEYKNKDELK
+697 NKTGKDK
-708 AAGYNI
+708 ATLLQEGYSI
-714 NISSMDFSGIKC
+714 DIGSMDFSGIKR
-726 VEWTIDELS
+726 VEWTIDTLS

-740 DAKDLNDKLVIPGGK
+740 DTKDLNDKLVIPGGK

-760 EKARTIT
+760 ENAGTIT
-767 VDGKTYDKV
+767 VDGNIYRNV
-776 TKTNDG
+776 TKTDDG

-789 KNGVKTTYTFTKQ
+789 KNGVKTTYTFTKK

-837 FTKGNETITV
+837 FTKGDETITV

-856 TVRKDVHTSSSVTD
+856 TVRKDVHTSFSVTG
-870 IIKDNKDLEKA
+870 IIKDDKDLEKA

-894 KLLPG
+894 KLQPG
-899 EELWIGNLEVTD
+899 EELRIGETKID
-911 KTEKTDIIKY
+911 STTKKEDIIKY
-921 FTTAIS
+921 FTKAIS
-927 PENMSKDELIKALQE
+927 PDNMSKDELIKALQE

-971 KTDEFKSFSKAPDG
+971 KTGEFKYFSKAPDG
-985 SKIEVYWKL
+985 SKIEVYWKS
-994 TWWGGYYYYTD
+994 TWGWNGYYYYTD
-1005 ANGQEVRVH
+1005 ANGHEVRVD
-1014 SNTVHYEEQRDDIG
+1014 SNTVHSEEQRDDIG

-1034 GSKLDLLPDKDDKV
+1034 GSKLDLLPDEDGKV
-1048 DQTDCVLVS
+1048 NQTDCVLVS

-1068 GNLVNGKGNQLV
+1068 GKLVNGKDNQTV

-1095 NGHYEYDRGTPNNC
+1095 DGHYEYDRGNPNKN

-1121 VAYDPIKENGSIKL
+1121 VAYDPIKDKDGSIKL
-1135 YQGQRGDYWTPGISA
+1135 YQGQWGDYWNPGISA
-1150 EDQAINAYLKAT
+1150 EDEAINAYLKAT
-1162 GSSKTAA
+1162 GSSKTYRD
-1169 SLTKKERDAIVGT
+1169 LTTKERNAIVGT
-1182 YVVQI
+1182 YVVKI

-1214 MTRDANTCINSTY
+1214 MSRDANTCINSTY

-1240 DLMISKLT
+1240 DLMISELT
-1248 QVSEGK
+1248 QVREGK

-1276 DFANR
+1276 DFAKR
-1281 LLELNKQTTTHKTS
+1281 LLELNKQTTTTHKTG
-1295 ESATAYGENTS
+1295 EGATAYGENTS
-1306 GGFDGA
+1306 GDFDGT
-1312 YTQNKSETVTGSG
+1312 YTQKKSETVEGSG

-1336 VLKKLFTGSGS
+1336 VLKKIFSGSGS
-1347 KEHDEGKVSYTY
+1347 KEHDEGSVSYTH
-1359 RTTDKVDTTPVS
+1359 RTTDKVNTTPVS

-1378 DAHVDYNYTSIETR
+1378 DAHVGYNYTSIETR

-1407 TPPVDPDT
+1407 TPPET
-1415 PDGPVEDETPDEV
+1415 PVEDETPDEV
-1428 MTPETPEL
+1428 VTPETPEL
-1436 PAVQD
+1436 PPVQD
-1441 AAPDEVVLPAEPE
+1441 ATPDAPVLPSDAV
-1454 LPAVQDATA
+1454 LPAVQDA

>member
-1 MTNKKLKL
+1 M
-9 AAMSVALTAC
+9 
-19 VAAQPMAAHAVEG
+19 
-32 PDPAED
+32 
-38 NAAPQAEPVAES
+38 
-50 STPAPVAEEGE
+50 
-61 KQEKVGEQEE
+61 
-71 FFPPPVNEEAKSEE
+71 NEEAKSEE

-99 IIDYK
+99 TIDYK

-110 EPGES
+110 QPGKS
-115 GKDGETDGSEGSGE
+115 GEDGEADGSEGSGE

-163 ATKEETPDSSSSTT
+163 AAKEETPDSSSSTT
-177 VVDPDAEVKKGD
+177 VVDPDAEVKKGES
-189 PVVGKDEDGN
+189 VVGKDEDGN

-233 GEEIN
+233 GEEID

-252 TDKDAKLGD
+252 TDKDAKLGG

-279 LKKTSPTEEKE
+279 LKKTSEPETKE
-290 MAAEDIAKLLDVPEG
+290 MSAEDVAKLLDVPED

-310 EELDEEGN
+310 TDDEG
-318 PKTTYTLKKEEISTD
+318 KTTYILKKEETSTD

-367 TVDVNNEDLTT
+367 TVDVDDKDLTT
-378 EIELP
+378 KVELP

-398 EISSEKLGEMLQDE
+398 EISSEKLGEMLKDE
-412 YYNNVT
+412 YYNNIT
-418 GEYVYTENVDGKEYT
+418 GEYVYTENVDGKECT
-433 YKVKKMEDSKPL
+433 YKVKKTENTKPL
-445 TNAQLAERLG
+445 THAQLAERLG
-455 EGFTGD
+455 EGFTAD

-467 KGEKLTFDQMEA
+467 KGEKLTFDEMEA

-502 GQESIESAKETAKLE
+502 GQESIKSAEETAKLE

-523 TDAARNAGINVETD
+523 TDAAKKTGINVDSE

-570 RYNGATVSAPQPGT
+570 RYDGATVSAPQPGSSD
-584 PDSSKDTETR
+584 PSKDTETR
-594 KDVTDNVITGT
+594 KDVTDNTVTGT

-654 EDTVTSP
+654 EETVTSP

-679 SLSDT
+679 SLTDT
-684 EKEEIAWAELLNQ
+684 EKEEIAWKELQ
-697 HPEYKNKDELK
+697 NKTGKDK
-708 AAGYNI
+708 ATLLQEGYSI
-714 NISSMDFSGIKC
+714 DIGSMDFSGIKR
-726 VEWTIDELS
+726 VEWTIDTLS

-740 DAKDLNDKLVIPGGK
+740 DTKDLNDKLVIPGGK

-760 EKARTIT
+760 ENAGTIT
-767 VDGKTYDKV
+767 VDGNIYRNV

-789 KNGVKTTYTFTKQ
+789 KNGVKTTYTFTKK

-837 FTKGNETITV
+837 FTKGDETITV

-881 YDELWKQIQEIQS
+881 YDELWKQIQEIQN
-894 KLLPG
+894 KLQPD
-899 EELWIGNLEVTD
+899 EELWIG
-911 KTEKTDIIKY
+911 KTKIDSTTKKEDIIKY
-921 FTTAIS
+921 FTKAIS

-942 QERIAKNSTYVANK
+942 QERIAKSSTYVANK

-971 KTDEFKSFSKAPDG
+971 KTDEFKYFSKAPDG
-985 SKIEVYWKL
+985 SKIEVYWKW
-994 TWWGGYYYYTD
+994 TRWGGYYYYTD

-1014 SNTVHYEEQRDDIG
+1014 SNTVHSEEQRDDIG

-1034 GSKLDLLPDKDDKV
+1034 GSKLDLLPDEDGKV
-1048 DQTDCVLVS
+1048 NQTDCVLVS
-1057 KNLKLEWNYDA
+1057 KDLKLEWNYDA
-1068 GNLVNGKGNQLV
+1068 GNLVNGKGNQTV

-1095 NGHYEYDRGTPNNC
+1095 SGHYEYDRGNRNNN

-1121 VAYDPIKENGSIKL
+1121 VAYDPIKDKDGSIKL
-1135 YQGQRGDYWTPGISA
+1135 YQGQWGDYWNPGISA
-1150 EDQAINAYLKAT
+1150 EDEAINAYLKAT
-1162 GSSKTAA
+1162 GSSKTYRD
-1169 SLTKKERDAIVGT
+1169 LTTKERNAIVGT
-1182 YVVQI
+1182 YVVKI

-1214 MTRDANTCINSTY
+1214 MSRDANTCINSTY

-1240 DLMISKLT
+1240 DLMISELT

-1254 VVGQTESTIKTI
+1254 VIGQTESTIKTI

-1276 DFANR
+1276 DFAKR
-1281 LLELNKQTTTHKTS
+1281 LLELNKQTTTHKTG
-1295 ESATAYGENTS
+1295 EGATAYGENTS
-1306 GGFDGA
+1306 GDFDGA
-1312 YTQNKSETVTGSG
+1312 YTQKKSETVEGSG

-1336 VLKKLFTGSGS
+1336 VLKKIFSGSGS
-1347 KEHDEGKVSYTY
+1347 KEHDEGSVSYTH
-1359 RTTDKVDTTPVS
+1359 RTTDKVNTTPVS

-1407 TPPVDPDT
+1407 TPPET
-1415 PDGPVEDETPDEV
+1415 PVEDETPDEV
-1428 MTPETPEL
+1428 VTPETPEL
-1436 PAVQD
+1436 PPVQD
-1441 AAPDEVVLPAEPE
+1441 ATPDAPVLPSDAV
-1454 LPAVQDATA
+1454 LPAVQDA

-1488 AFASLK
+1488 AFASLR

>member
-32 PDPAED
+32 PDSVED
-38 NAAPQAEPVAES
+38 NAAPQAEP
-50 STPAPVAEEGE
+50 APVEGKTAEGEVEGEEE
-61 KQEKVGEQEE
+61 KQEE
-71 FFPPPVNEEAKSEE
+71 FVPPVNDEAKKDD

-104 PAEKPE
+104 PAEKPDE
-110 EPGES
+110 TGKSGE
-115 GKDGETDGSEGSGE
+115 DGETDGSDGSGE

-233 GEEIN
+233 GEEIDLN
-238 LDDELGKDVRPDWK
+238 KELGEVRPDWK
-252 TDKDAKLGD
+252 TDKDATLGG
-261 YTVDKVE
+261 YTVKEVE
-268 PAKDGNSKTLT
+268 PSEDGNSKTLT
-279 LKKTSPTEEKE
+279 LKKTSEPETKE
-290 MAAEDIAKLLDVPEG
+290 MSAEDVAKLLDVPED

-310 EELDEEGN
+310 TDDEGN
-318 PKTTYTLKKEEISTD
+318 TTYILKKEETSTD

-367 TVDVNNEDLTT
+367 TVDVDEKDLTT

-433 YKVKKMEDSKPL
+433 YKVKKTEDSKPL
-445 TNAQLAERLG
+445 TNAQLADRLG
-455 EGFTGD
+455 EGFTAD
-461 DNGVYY
+461 ANGVYY

-684 EKEEIAWAELLNQ
+684 EKEEIAWNELQ
-697 HPEYKNKDELK
+697 NKTGKDK
-708 AAGYNI
+708 ATLIQEGYSI
-714 NISSMDFSGIKC
+714 DIGSMDFSGIKR
-726 VEWTIDELS
+726 VEWTIYELS

-740 DAKDLNDKLVIPGGK
+740 DAKDLHDKLVIPGGK

-760 EKARTIT
+760 EKAGTIT

-985 SKIEVYWKL
+985 SKIEVYWKS

-1068 GNLVNGKGNQLV
+1068 GNLVNGKGNQPV

-1095 NGHYEYDRGTPNNC
+1095 DGHYEYDRGNSNNC

-1135 YQGQRGDYWTPGISA
+1135 YQGGYDGWHLVSA

-1162 GSSKTAA
+1162 GSNKTAA
-1169 SLTKKERDAIVGT
+1169 NLSKKERDAIVGT
-1182 YVVQI
+1182 YVVKI
-1187 GTTGTNST
+1187 GTTDTNST

-1203 LKSSELTAYGY
+1203 LKTSELTAYGY
-1214 MTRDANTCINSTY
+1214 MSRDANTCINSTY
-1227 KRQDGTWG
+1227 KRQTNSWD

-1281 LLELNKQTTTHKTS
+1281 LLELNQQTTTHKTS
-1295 ESATAYGENTS
+1295 ERATAYGENTS

-1312 YTQNKSETVTGSG
+1312 YTQDKSETVTGSG

-1336 VLKKLFTGSGS
+1336 VLKKLFSGKGETSYDTGS
-1347 KEHDEGKVSYTY
+1347 VSYSY
-1359 RTTDKVDTTPVS
+1359 RTTDKVNTTPVS

-1407 TPPVDPDT
+1407 DPDT

-1428 MTPETPEL
+1428 VTPETPEL
-1436 PAVQD
+1436 PPVQD
-1441 AAPDEVVLPAEPE
+1441 ATPDDAAPETPVLPSDVV
-1454 LPAVQDATA
+1454 LPAVQDA

>member
-32 PDPAED
+32 PDSVED
-38 NAAPQAEPVAES
+38 NAAPQAEP
-50 STPAPVAEEGE
+50 APVEGKTAEGEVEGEEE
-61 KQEKVGEQEE
+61 KQEE
-71 FFPPPVNEEAKSEE
+71 FVPPVNDEAKKDD

-104 PAEKPE
+104 PAEKPDE
-110 EPGES
+110 
-115 GKDGETDGSEGSGE
+115 SGE

-252 TDKDAKLGD
+252 TDKDAKLGG

-367 TVDVNNEDLTT
+367 TVDVDDKDLTT
-378 EIELP
+378 EIKLP

-398 EISSEKLGEMLQDE
+398 EISSEKLGEMLKDE

-418 GEYVYTENVDGKEYT
+418 GEYVYTETVDGKEYT
-433 YKVKKMEDSKPL
+433 YKVKKTEDTNSL
-445 TNAQLAERLG
+445 TNDQLANRLG
-455 EGFTGD
+455 DGFSVDADGD
-461 DNGVYY
+461 VCY
-467 KGEKLTFDQMEA
+467 KGEKLTFDQMKA
-479 VRKTLSYTVEVTEV
+479 VRKTLSYTVAVTEI
-493 TKTPGQVEG
+493 TKNEGQVEG
-502 GQESIESAKETAKLE
+502 GEGSIKSAEETAKLE

-570 RYNGATVSAPQPGT
+570 RYDGATVSAPQPGT
-584 PDSSKDTETR
+584 PDSSKGTETR

-605 AYVTGSN
+605 AYVNGSN

-639 IASKDPEKGTTTYKK
+639 IASKDPEKGTTIYKK
-654 EDTVTSP
+654 EDTVTLP

-714 NISSMDFSGIKC
+714 NISSMDFSGIKR

-760 EKARTIT
+760 EKAGTIT

-817 GQYSVSADS
+817 GQYSVPADS

-837 FTKGNETITV
+837 FTKGDETITV

-942 QERIAKNSTYVANK
+942 QERIAKSSTYVANK

-985 SKIEVYWKL
+985 SKIEVYWKW
-994 TWWGGYYYYTD
+994 TRWGGYYYYTD

-1034 GSKLDLLPDKDDKV
+1034 GSKLDLLPDKDGNV

-1057 KNLKLEWNYDA
+1057 KNLEWNYDA
-1068 GNLVNGKGNQLV
+1068 GNLVNGKGNQPV

-1089 DEGGEG
+1089 DEGGKG
-1095 NGHYEYDRGTPNNC
+1095 NGHYEYDRGNPNNC

-1135 YQGQRGDYWTPGISA
+1135 YQGGYDGWYWVSA
-1150 EDQAINAYLKAT
+1150 EDQAINAYLEAT
-1162 GSSKTAA
+1162 GSNKTAA
-1169 SLTKKERDAIVGT
+1169 NLSKKERDAIVGT
-1182 YVVQI
+1182 YVVKI
-1187 GTTGTNST
+1187 GTTDTNST
-1195 GESGYQVY
+1195 GKSGYQVY
-1203 LKSSELTAYGY
+1203 LKTSELTAYGY
-1214 MTRDANTCINSTY
+1214 MSRDANTCINSTY
-1227 KRQDGTWG
+1227 KRQTNSWD

-1281 LLELNKQTTTHKTS
+1281 LLELNQQTTTHKTS
-1295 ESATAYGENTS
+1295 ERATAYGENTS

-1312 YTQNKSETVTGSG
+1312 YTQDKSETVTGSG

-1336 VLKKLFTGSGS
+1336 VLKKLFSGKGETSYDTGS
-1347 KEHDEGKVSYTY
+1347 VSYSY
-1359 RTTDKVDTTPVS
+1359 RTTDKVNTTPVS

-1407 TPPVDPDT
+1407 DPDT

-1428 MTPETPEL
+1428 VTPETPEL
-1436 PAVQD
+1436 PPVQD
-1441 AAPDEVVLPAEPE
+1441 ATPDDAAPETPVLPSDVV
-1454 LPAVQDATA
+1454 LPAVQDA

>member
-32 PDPAED
+32 PDSVED
-38 NAAPQAEPVAES
+38 NAAPQAEP
-50 STPAPVAEEGE
+50 APVEGKTAEGEVEGEEE
-61 KQEKVGEQEE
+61 KQEE
-71 FFPPPVNEEAKSEE
+71 FVPPVNDEAKKDD

-99 IIDYK
+99 AIDYK

-110 EPGES
+110 EP
-115 GKDGETDGSEGSGE
+115 GE

-238 LDDELGKDVRPDWK
+238 LDDELGKDVRPNWK
-252 TDKDAKLGD
+252 TDKDAKLGG

-279 LKKTSPTEEKE
+279 LKKTSEPETKE
-290 MAAEDIAKLLDVPEG
+290 MSAEDVAKLLDVPEG

-318 PKTTYTLKKEEISTD
+318 PKTTYTLKKEETSTD
-333 ENGNTVTRVT
+333 ENGNTVTRTT
-343 YYKITG
+343 YYEITG
-349 NTVETTTETT
+349 NSVKTRTETT

-433 YKVKKMEDSKPL
+433 YKVKKTEDSKPL
-445 TNAQLAERLG
+445 TNKQLAARLG
-455 EGFTGD
+455 EGFSVDADGD
-461 DNGVYY
+461 VCY
-467 KGEKLTFDQMEA
+467 KGEKLTFDQKEA

-502 GQESIESAKETAKLE
+502 GQESIKSAEETAKLE

-570 RYNGATVSAPQPGT
+570 HYDGATVSAPQPGT

-714 NISSMDFSGIKC
+714 NISSMDFSGIKR

-760 EKARTIT
+760 EKAGTIT

-817 GQYSVSADS
+817 GQYSVPADS

-985 SKIEVYWKL
+985 SKIEVYWKS

-1028 HLDLAS
+1028 HLDFAS

-1068 GNLVNGKGNQLV
+1068 GNLVNGKGNQPV

-1095 NGHYEYDRGTPNNC
+1095 DGHYEYDRGNPNNC

-1150 EDQAINAYLKAT
+1150 EDQAINAYLEAT
-1162 GSSKTAA
+1162 GSNKTAKDL
-1169 SLTKKERDAIVGT
+1169 SPKERNAIVGT
-1182 YVVQI
+1182 YVVKI

-1203 LKSSELTAYGY
+1203 LKTSELTAYGY

-1281 LLELNKQTTTHKTS
+1281 LLELNQQTTTHKTS
-1295 ESATAYGENTS
+1295 ERATAYGENTS

-1312 YTQNKSETVTGSG
+1312 YTQDKSETVTGSG

-1336 VLKKLFTGSGS
+1336 VLKKLFSGKGETSYDTGS
-1347 KEHDEGKVSYTY
+1347 VSYSY
-1359 RTTDKVDTTPVS
+1359 RTTDKVNTTPVS

-1407 TPPVDPDT
+1407 DPDT

-1428 MTPETPEL
+1428 VTPETPEL
-1436 PAVQD
+1436 PPVQD
-1441 AAPDEVVLPAEPE
+1441 ATPDDAAPETPVLPSDVV
-1454 LPAVQDATA
+1454 LPAVQDA

>member
-38 NAAPQAEPVAES
+38 NAAPQAEP
-50 STPAPVAEEGE
+50 APVEGKTAEGEVEGEEG
-61 KQEKVGEQEE
+61 KQEE
-71 FFPPPVNEEAKSEE
+71 FTPPPVNEEAKSEE

-99 IIDYK
+99 TIDYK

-110 EPGES
+110 QPGKS
-115 GKDGETDGSEGSGE
+115 GEDGEADGSEGSGE

-163 ATKEETPDSSSSTT
+163 AAKEETPDSSSSTT
-177 VVDPDAEVKKGD
+177 VVDPDAEVKKGES
-189 PVVGKDEDGN
+189 VVGKDEDGN

-233 GEEIN
+233 GEEID

-252 TDKDAKLGD
+252 TDKDAKLGG

-279 LKKTSPTEEKE
+279 LKKTSEPETKE
-290 MAAEDIAKLLDVPEG
+290 MSAEDVAKLLDVPED

-310 EELDEEGN
+310 TDDEG
-318 PKTTYTLKKEEISTD
+318 KTTYILKKEETSTD

-367 TVDVNNEDLTT
+367 TVDVDDKDLTT
-378 EIELP
+378 KVELP

-398 EISSEKLGEMLQDE
+398 EISSEKLGEMLKDE
-412 YYNNVT
+412 YYNNIT
-418 GEYVYTENVDGKEYT
+418 GEYVYTENVDGKECT
-433 YKVKKMEDSKPL
+433 YKVKKTENTKPL
-445 TNAQLAERLG
+445 THAQLAERLG
-455 EGFTGD
+455 EGFTAD

-467 KGEKLTFDQMEA
+467 KGEKLTFDEMEA

-493 TKTPGQVEG
+493 TKPPGQVEG
-502 GQESIESAKETAKLE
+502 GQESIKSAEETAKLE

-523 TDAARNAGINVETD
+523 TDAAKKTGINVDSE

-570 RYNGATVSAPQPGT
+570 RYDGATVSAPQPGSSD
-584 PDSSKDTETR
+584 PSKDTETR
-594 KDVTDNVITGT
+594 KDVTDNTVTGT

-654 EDTVTSP
+654 EETVTSP

-679 SLSDT
+679 SLTDT
-684 EKEEIAWAELLNQ
+684 EKEEIAWKELQ
-697 HPEYKNKDELK
+697 NKTGKDK
-708 AAGYNI
+708 ATLLQEGYSI
-714 NISSMDFSGIKC
+714 DIGSMDFSGIKR
-726 VEWTIDELS
+726 VEWTIDTLS

-740 DAKDLNDKLVIPGGK
+740 DTKDLNDKLVIPGGK

-760 EKARTIT
+760 ENAGTIT
-767 VDGKTYDKV
+767 VDGNIYRNV

-789 KNGVKTTYTFTKQ
+789 KNGVKTTYTFTKK

-837 FTKGNETITV
+837 FTKGDETITV

-881 YDELWKQIQEIQS
+881 YDELWKQIQEIQN
-894 KLLPG
+894 KLQPD
-899 EELWIGNLEVTD
+899 EELWIG
-911 KTEKTDIIKY
+911 KTKIDSTTKKEDIIKY
-921 FTTAIS
+921 FTKAIS

-942 QERIAKNSTYVANK
+942 QERIAKSSTYVANK

-971 KTDEFKSFSKAPDG
+971 KTDEFKYFSKAPDG
-985 SKIEVYWKL
+985 SKIEVYWKW
-994 TWWGGYYYYTD
+994 TRWGGYYYYTD

-1014 SNTVHYEEQRDDIG
+1014 SNTVHSEEQRDDIG

-1034 GSKLDLLPDKDDKV
+1034 GSKLDLLPDEDGKV
-1048 DQTDCVLVS
+1048 NQTDCVLVS
-1057 KNLKLEWNYDA
+1057 KDLKLEWNYDA
-1068 GNLVNGKGNQLV
+1068 GNLVNGKGNQTV

-1095 NGHYEYDRGTPNNC
+1095 SGHYEYDRGNRNNN

-1121 VAYDPIKENGSIKL
+1121 VAYDPIKDKDGSIKL
-1135 YQGQRGDYWTPGISA
+1135 YQGQWGDYWNPGISA
-1150 EDQAINAYLKAT
+1150 EDEAINAYLKAT
-1162 GSSKTAA
+1162 GSSKTYRD
-1169 SLTKKERDAIVGT
+1169 LTTKERNAIVGT
-1182 YVVQI
+1182 YVVKI

-1214 MTRDANTCINSTY
+1214 MSRDANTCINSTY

-1240 DLMISKLT
+1240 DLMISELT

-1254 VVGQTESTIKTI
+1254 VIGQTESTIKTI

-1276 DFANR
+1276 DFAKR
-1281 LLELNKQTTTHKTS
+1281 LLELNKQTTTHKTG
-1295 ESATAYGENTS
+1295 EGATAYGENTS
-1306 GGFDGA
+1306 GDFDGA
-1312 YTQNKSETVTGSG
+1312 YTQKKSETVEGSG

-1336 VLKKLFTGSGS
+1336 VLKKIFSGSGS
-1347 KEHDEGKVSYTY
+1347 KEHDEGSVSYTH
-1359 RTTDKVDTTPVS
+1359 RTTDKVNTTPVS

-1407 TPPVDPDT
+1407 TPPET
-1415 PDGPVEDETPDEV
+1415 PVEDETPDEV
-1428 MTPETPEL
+1428 VTPETPEL
-1436 PAVQD
+1436 PPVQD
-1441 AAPDEVVLPAEPE
+1441 ATPDAPVLPSDAV
-1454 LPAVQDATA
+1454 LPAVQDA

-1488 AFASLK
+1488 AFASLR

>member
-32 PDPAED
+32 PDSVED
-38 NAAPQAEPVAES
+38 NAAPQAEP
-50 STPAPVAEEGE
+50 APVEGKTAEGEVEGEEE
-61 KQEKVGEQEE
+61 KQEE
-71 FFPPPVNEEAKSEE
+71 FVPPVNDEAKKDD

-99 IIDYK
+99 TIDYK

-110 EPGES
+110 EP
-115 GKDGETDGSEGSGE
+115 GE

-252 TDKDAKLGD
+252 TDKDAKLGG

-310 EELDEEGN
+310 TDDEGN
-318 PKTTYTLKKEEISTD
+318 TTYTLKKEETSTD

-343 YYKITG
+343 YYEITG
-349 NTVETTTETT
+349 TSVKTRTETT

-367 TVDVNNEDLTT
+367 TVDVDEKDLTT

-398 EISSEKLGEMLQDE
+398 EISSEKLGEMLKDE
-412 YYNNVT
+412 YYNNDT
-418 GEYVYTENVDGKEYT
+418 GEYVYTETDANGKEYT
-433 YKVKKMEDSKPL
+433 YKVKKTEDTKQL
-445 TNAQLAERLG
+445 TNKQLADRLG

-467 KGEKLTFDQMEA
+467 KGEKLTFDQKEA
-479 VRKTLSYTVEVTEV
+479 VRKTLSYTVEVTEI

-570 RYNGATVSAPQPGT
+570 RYDGATVSAPQPG
-584 PDSSKDTETR
+584 SSDPIKDTETR

-605 AYVTGSN
+605 AYVNGSN

-624 VKPGSGELPS
+624 VKPDSGELPS

-639 IASKDPEKGTTTYKK
+639 VDTNDPEKGTTIYKK
-654 EDTVTSP
+654 EDTVTLS
-661 DGTSTKITRT
+661 DGTITKITRT

-679 SLSDT
+679 PLTDT
-684 EKEEIAWAELLNQ
+684 EKEEIAWNELQ
-697 HPEYKNKDELK
+697 NKTGKDK
-708 AAGYNI
+708 ATLIQEGYSI
-714 NISSMDFSGIKC
+714 DIGSMDFSGIKR
-726 VEWTIDELS
+726 VEWTIYELS

-740 DAKDLNDKLVIPGGK
+740 DAKDLHDKLVIPGGK

-837 FTKGNETITV
+837 FTKGDETITV

-942 QERIAKNSTYVANK
+942 QERIAKSSTYVANK

-985 SKIEVYWKL
+985 SKIEVYWKW
-994 TWWGGYYYYTD
+994 TRWGGYYYYTD

-1034 GSKLDLLPDKDDKV
+1034 GSKLDLLPDKDGNV

-1057 KNLKLEWNYDA
+1057 KNLEWNYDA
-1068 GNLVNGKGNQLV
+1068 GNLVNGKGNQPV

-1089 DEGGEG
+1089 DEGGKG
-1095 NGHYEYDRGTPNNC
+1095 NGHYEYDRGNPNNC

-1121 VAYDPIKENGSIKL
+1121 VAYDPIKENGNIKL
-1135 YQGQRGDYWTPGISA
+1135 YQGGFDDYWYWVSA

-1162 GSSKTAA
+1162 GSNKTAA

-1182 YVVQI
+1182 YVVKI

-1203 LKSSELTAYGY
+1203 LKTSELTAYGY

-1295 ESATAYGENTS
+1295 KRATAYGENTS

-1312 YTQNKSETVTGSG
+1312 YTQNKSEKVTGSG

-1336 VLKKLFTGSGS
+1336 VLKKFFTGSGS
-1347 KEHDEGKVSYTY
+1347 KEHDEGKVSYTH
-1359 RTTDKVDTTPVS
+1359 RTTDYVDTEAVAKTA
-1371 KETVTTT
+1371 TTTT

-1392 TVTVNG
+1392 KVTVSG

-1428 MTPETPEL
+1428 VTPETPEL
-1436 PAVQD
+1436 PPVQD
-1441 AAPDEVVLPAEPE
+1441 AAPDDAAPETPVLPSDAV
-1454 LPAVQDATA
+1454 LPAVQDA

>member
-1 MTNKKLKL
+1 M
-9 AAMSVALTAC
+9 
-19 VAAQPMAAHAVEG
+19 
-32 PDPAED
+32 
-38 NAAPQAEPVAES
+38 
-50 STPAPVAEEGE
+50 
-61 KQEKVGEQEE
+61 
-71 FFPPPVNEEAKSEE
+71 NEEAKSEE

-110 EPGES
+110 QPGKS
-115 GKDGETDGSEGSGE
+115 GEDGEADGSEGSGE

-252 TDKDAKLGD
+252 TDKDAKLGG

-290 MAAEDIAKLLDVPEG
+290 MAAEDIAKLLDVPKD

-310 EELDEEGN
+310 TDDEGN
-318 PKTTYTLKKEEISTD
+318 TTYTLKKEETSTD
-333 ENGNTVTRVT
+333 ENGNTVTRTT
-343 YYKITG
+343 YYEITG
-349 NTVETTTETT
+349 TSVKTRTETT
-359 LVLKVEKG
+359 LKLKVEKG
-367 TVDVNNEDLTT
+367 TVDVDDKDLTT
-378 EIELP
+378 KVELP

-398 EISSEKLGEMLQDE
+398 EISSEKLGEMLKDE

-433 YKVKKMEDSKPL
+433 YKVKKTENTKPL
-445 TNAQLAERLG
+445 THAQLADRLG

-467 KGEKLTFDQMEA
+467 KGEKLNLDQMEA

-502 GQESIESAKETAKLE
+502 GQESIKSAEETAKLE

-523 TDAARNAGINVETD
+523 TDAAKKTGINVDSE

-570 RYNGATVSAPQPGT
+570 RYDGATVSAPQPGSSD
-584 PDSSKDTETR
+584 PSKDTETR

-634 LDGWT
+634 FDGWT

-654 EDTVTSP
+654 EETVTSP

-714 NISSMDFSGIKC
+714 NISSMDFSGIKR
-726 VEWTIDELS
+726 VEWTIAELS

-760 EKARTIT
+760 ENAGTIT
-767 VDGKTYDKV
+767 VDGNIYRNV
-776 TKTNDG
+776 TKTDDG

-899 EELWIGNLEVTD
+899 EELWIG
-911 KTEKTDIIKY
+911 KTKIDSTTKKEDIIKY
-921 FTTAIS
+921 FTKAIS

-985 SKIEVYWKL
+985 SKIEVYWKS
-994 TWWGGYYYYTD
+994 TWLWYGYYYYTD
-1005 ANGQEVRVH
+1005 ANGQEVRVDN
-1014 SNTVHYEEQRDDIG
+1014 NTVHYEEQRDDIG

-1034 GSKLDLLPDKDDKV
+1034 GSKLDLLPDKDGKV

-1068 GNLVNGKGNQLV
+1068 GNLVNGKGNQPV

-1089 DEGGEG
+1089 DEGGKG
-1095 NGHYEYDRGTPNNC
+1095 DGHYEYDRGNSNNC

-1135 YQGQRGDYWTPGISA
+1135 YQGGYDGWYWVSA
-1150 EDQAINAYLKAT
+1150 EDQAINAYLEAT

-1195 GESGYQVY
+1195 SESGYQVY

-1240 DLMISKLT
+1240 DLMISELT
-1248 QVSEGK
+1248 QVREGK

-1276 DFANR
+1276 DFAKR
-1281 LLELNKQTTTHKTS
+1281 LLELNKQTTTTHKTG
-1295 ESATAYGENTS
+1295 EGATAYGENTS
-1306 GGFDGA
+1306 GDFDGT
-1312 YTQNKSETVTGSG
+1312 YTQKKSETVEASG
-1325 TGKGHYTTFTE
+1325 TGSGHYTTFTE
-1336 VLKKLFTGSGS
+1336 VLKKIFSGSGS
-1347 KEHDEGKVSYTY
+1347 KEHDEGSVSYTH
-1359 RTTDKVDTTPVS
+1359 RTTDKVNTTPVS

-1378 DAHVDYNYTSIETR
+1378 DAHVGYNYTSIETR
-1392 TVTVNG
+1392 KVTVNG

-1407 TPPVDPDT
+1407 TPPET
-1415 PDGPVEDETPDEV
+1415 PVEDETPDEV
-1428 MTPETPEL
+1428 VTPETPEL
-1436 PAVQD
+1436 PPVQDVTPDD
-1441 AAPDEVVLPAEPE
+1441 AAPETPDLPSDVV
-1454 LPAVQDATA
+1454 LPAVQDA

>member
-32 PDPAED
+32 PDSVED
-38 NAAPQAEPVAES
+38 NAAPQAEP
-50 STPAPVAEEGE
+50 APVEGKTAEGEVEGEEE
-61 KQEKVGEQEE
+61 KQEE
-71 FFPPPVNEEAKSEE
+71 FVPPENDEAKKGD

-110 EPGES
+110 EPGE
-115 GKDGETDGSEGSGE
+115 

-144 VIDNSK
+144 VIDNNK
-150 KDEATGKDGKIGE
+150 KNEETGKDGKIGE

-199 TTITTPTETTGTE
+199 TTITTPTETTGTQ

-238 LDDELGKDVRPDWK
+238 LDDELGKDVRPNWK
-252 TDKDAKLGD
+252 TDKDAKLGG

-279 LKKTSPTEEKE
+279 LKKTSEPETKK
-290 MAAEDIAKLLDVPEG
+290 MSAEDVAKLLDVPED

-310 EELDEEGN
+310 TDDEGN
-318 PKTTYTLKKEEISTD
+318 TTYILKKEETSTD
-333 ENGNTVTRVT
+333 ENGNTVTRTT
-343 YYKITG
+343 YYEITG
-349 NTVETTTETT
+349 NSVKTRTETT

-367 TVDVNNEDLTT
+367 TAEGGKDLTT
-378 EIELP
+378 EVKLP
-383 SITAKNT
+383 SIKDSNDKEILSAEELGDLLKDQTAIDGVYTVKREKNGKT
-390 DETKTDVI
+390 YIYKITEAKSSDTLTSEQLYDRLKDEGYKY
-398 EISSEKLGEMLQDE
+398 ENGKL
-412 YYNNVT
+412 YYNGIELNDVQI
-418 GEYVYTENVDGKEYT
+418 N
-433 YKVKKMEDSKPL
+433 
-445 TNAQLAERLG
+445 
-455 EGFTGD
+455 
-461 DNGVYY
+461 
-467 KGEKLTFDQMEA
+467 A

-502 GQESIESAKETAKLE
+502 GQESIKSAEEAAKLE

-584 PDSSKDTETR
+584 PDSSKGTETR

-605 AYVTGSN
+605 AYVNGSN

-624 VKPGSGELPS
+624 VKPGSGKLPS

-714 NISSMDFSGIKC
+714 NISSMDFSGIKR

-817 GQYSVSADS
+817 GQYSVPADS

-837 FTKGNETITV
+837 FTKGDETITV

-894 KLLPG
+894 KLQPG

-985 SKIEVYWKL
+985 SKIEVYWKW
-994 TWWGGYYYYTD
+994 TRWGGYYYYTD

-1068 GNLVNGKGNQLV
+1068 GNLVNGKGNQPV

-1095 NGHYEYDRGTPNNC
+1095 DGHYEYDRGNPNNC

-1121 VAYDPIKENGSIKL
+1121 VAYDPIKENGNIKL
-1135 YQGQRGDYWTPGISA
+1135 YQGGFDDYWYWVSA

-1162 GSSKTAA
+1162 GSNKTAA

-1182 YVVQI
+1182 YVVKI

-1203 LKSSELTAYGY
+1203 LKTSELTAYGY

-1295 ESATAYGENTS
+1295 ERATASGENTS

-1312 YTQNKSETVTGSG
+1312 YTQDKSETVTGSG

-1347 KEHDEGKVSYTY
+1347 KEHDEGKVSYTH
-1359 RTTDKVDTTPVS
+1359 RTTDKVNTTPVS

-1428 MTPETPEL
+1428 VTPETPEL
-1436 PAVQD
+1436 PPVQD
-1441 AAPDEVVLPAEPE
+1441 ATPNDAAPETPVLPSDAV
-1454 LPAVQDATA
+1454 LPAVQDA

-1473 ALGMAFSGMLLTIAG
+1473 ALGMALSGMVLTIAG

>member
-32 PDPAED
+32 PDSVED

-50 STPAPVAEEGE
+50 PTPAPVAEEGE
-61 KQEKVGEQEE
+61 KQEEVGEQEE
-71 FFPPPVNEEAKSEE
+71 FVPPVNDEAKKDD

-99 IIDYK
+99 TIDYK

-110 EPGES
+110 EP
-115 GKDGETDGSEGSGE
+115 GE

-144 VIDNSK
+144 VIDNNK
-150 KDEATGKDGKIGE
+150 KNEETGKDGKIGT

-238 LDDELGKDVRPDWK
+238 LDDELGKDVRPDWS
-252 TDKDAKLGD
+252 TDEKAKLGD
-261 YTVDKVE
+261 YTVKEVE

-279 LKKTSPTEEKE
+279 LKKTSEPETKK
-290 MAAEDIAKLLDVPEG
+290 MSAEDVAKLLDVPED

-310 EELDEEGN
+310 TDDEG
-318 PKTTYTLKKEEISTD
+318 KTTYILKKEETSTD

-398 EISSEKLGEMLQDE
+398 EISSEKLGEMLKDE
-412 YYNNVT
+412 YYNNDT
-418 GEYVYTENVDGKEYT
+418 GEYVYTETDANGKEYT
-433 YKVKKMEDSKPL
+433 YKVKKTEDTKQL
-445 TNAQLAERLG
+445 TNEQLANRLG
-455 EGFTGD
+455 EGFTAD
-461 DNGVYY
+461 ANGVYY
-467 KGEKLTFDQMEA
+467 KGEKLNFDQMEA

-502 GQESIESAKETAKLE
+502 GQESIKSAEETAKLE

-684 EKEEIAWAELLNQ
+684 EKEEIAWNELQ
-697 HPEYKNKDELK
+697 NKTGKDK
-708 AAGYNI
+708 ATLIQEGYSI
-714 NISSMDFSGIKC
+714 DIGSMDFSGIKR
-726 VEWTIDELS
+726 VEWTIGTLS

-740 DAKDLNDKLVIPGGK
+740 DTKDLNDKLVIPGGK

-817 GQYSVSADS
+817 GQYSVPADS

-837 FTKGNETITV
+837 FTKGDETITV

-894 KLLPG
+894 KLLPC

-942 QERIAKNSTYVANK
+942 QERIAKSSTYVANK

-985 SKIEVYWKL
+985 SKIEVYWKW
-994 TWWGGYYYYTD
+994 TRWGGYYYYTD

-1034 GSKLDLLPDKDDKV
+1034 GSKLDLLPDKDGNV

-1057 KNLKLEWNYDA
+1057 KNLEWNYDA
-1068 GNLVNGKGNQLV
+1068 GNLVNGKGNQPV

-1095 NGHYEYDRGTPNNC
+1095 DGHYEYDRGTPNNC

-1135 YQGQRGDYWTPGISA
+1135 YQGGYDGWHWVSA

-1169 SLTKKERDAIVGT
+1169 SLTKKERNAIVGT
-1182 YVVQI
+1182 YVVKI
-1187 GTTGTNST
+1187 GTTDTNST

-1203 LKSSELTAYGY
+1203 LKTSELTAYGY

-1306 GGFDGA
+1306 GGFNGA
-1312 YTQNKSETVTGSG
+1312 YTQDKSETVTGSG

-1336 VLKKLFTGSGS
+1336 VLKKLFSGKGETSYDTGS
-1347 KEHDEGKVSYTY
+1347 VSYSY
-1359 RTTDKVDTTPVS
+1359 RTTDKVNTTPVS

-1407 TPPVDPDT
+1407 TPPET
-1415 PDGPVEDETPDEV
+1415 PVEDETPDEV
-1428 MTPETPEL
+1428 VTPETPEL
-1436 PAVQD
+1436 PPVQD
-1441 AAPDEVVLPAEPE
+1441 ATPDDAAPETPVLPSDAV
-1454 LPAVQDATA
+1454 LPAVQDA

>member
-1 MTNKKLKL
+1 M
-9 AAMSVALTAC
+9 
-19 VAAQPMAAHAVEG
+19 
-32 PDPAED
+32 
-38 NAAPQAEPVAES
+38 
-50 STPAPVAEEGE
+50 
-61 KQEKVGEQEE
+61 
-71 FFPPPVNEEAKSEE
+71 NEEAKSEE

-99 IIDYK
+99 TIDYK
-104 PAEKPE
+104 PAAKPE
-110 EPGES
+110 EPGE
-115 GKDGETDGSEGSGE
+115 
-129 TDETENPDGTYVKGD
+129 TDEPETPGDTHLKGD

-150 KDEATGKDGKIGE
+150 KNEATGKDGKIGT

-238 LDDELGKDVRPDWK
+238 LDDELGQDVRPDWK
-252 TDKDAKLGD
+252 TNKDAKLGG

-279 LKKTSPTEEKE
+279 LKKTSEPETKE
-290 MAAEDIAKLLDVPEG
+290 MSAEDVAKLLDVPEG

-349 NTVETTTETT
+349 NTVKTTTETT
-359 LVLKVEKG
+359 LKLKVEKG
-367 TVDVNNEDLTT
+367 TETKKDQDLST
-378 EIELP
+378 EAELP
-383 SITAKNT
+383 DSITVKNGKSELKVSKDILEKALDNGGTYT
-390 DETKTDVI
+390 DTDKNITYTVTKK
-398 EISSEKLGEMLQDE
+398 EESSTKLSNE
-412 YYNNVT
+412 
-418 GEYVYTENVDGKEYT
+418 
-433 YKVKKMEDSKPL
+433 
-445 TNAQLAERLG
+445 QLAKRLG
-455 EGFTGD
+455 DGFTYNAAD
-461 DNGVYY
+461 DSISY
-467 KGEKLTFDQMEA
+467 KGEKLTISQND
-479 VRKTLSYTVEVTEV
+479 VYRKLLSYDVTVTE
-493 TKTPGQVEG
+493 TIKNEGQVEG
-502 GQESIESAKETAKLE
+502 GQASIDKANNDAKLE

-523 TDAARNAGINVETD
+523 TDAAKKTGINVDSE

-570 RYNGATVSAPQPGT
+570 CYDGATVSAPEPG
-584 PDSSKDTETR
+584 SSDPSKNTETR
-594 KDVTDNVITGT
+594 EDIKDYTVTGT

-634 LDGWT
+634 LEGWT
-639 IASKDPEKGTTTYKK
+639 FDGIDTEKGTTTYKK
-654 EDTVTSP
+654 EETVTSP

-679 SLSDT
+679 SLSDA
-684 EKEEIAWAELLNQ
+684 EKEEIAWKELQ
-697 HPEYKNKDELK
+697 NKTGKDK
-708 AAGYNI
+708 ATLLQEGYSI
-714 NISSMDFSGIKC
+714 DIGSMDFSGIKR
-726 VEWTIDELS
+726 VEWTIDTLS

-740 DAKDLNDKLVIPGGK
+740 DTKDLNDKLVIPGGK

-760 EKARTIT
+760 ENAGTIT
-767 VDGKTYDKV
+767 VDGNIYRNV
-776 TKTNDG
+776 TKTDDG

-789 KNGVKTTYTFTKQ
+789 KNGVKTTYTFTKK
-802 AGAPLTPEEIQTALA
+802 AGAPPTPEEIQTALA

-837 FTKGNETITV
+837 FTKGDETITV

-856 TVRKDVHTSSSVTD
+856 TVRKDVHTSSSVTG
-870 IIKDNKDLEKA
+870 IIKDDKDLEKA

-894 KLLPG
+894 KLQPG
-899 EELWIGNLEVTD
+899 EELRIGETKID
-911 KTEKTDIIKY
+911 STTKKEDIIKY
-921 FTTAIS
+921 FTKAIS
-927 PENMSKDELIKALQE
+927 PDNMSKDELIKALQE

-971 KTDEFKSFSKAPDG
+971 KPGEFKYFSKAPDG
-985 SKIEVYWKL
+985 SKIEVYWKS
-994 TWWGGYYYYTD
+994 TWGWNGYYYYTD
-1005 ANGQEVRVH
+1005 ANGHEVRVD
-1014 SNTVHYEEQRDDIG
+1014 SNTVHSEEQRDDIG

-1034 GSKLDLLPDKDDKV
+1034 GSKLDLLPDKDGKV

-1068 GNLVNGKGNQLV
+1068 GNLVNGKDNQTV

-1095 NGHYEYDRGTPNNC
+1095 DGHYEYDRGNPNKN

-1121 VAYDPIKENGSIKL
+1121 VAYDPIKDKDGSIKL
-1135 YQGQRGDYWTPGISA
+1135 YQGQWGDYWNPGISA
-1150 EDQAINAYLKAT
+1150 EDEAINAYLKAT
-1162 GSSKTAA
+1162 GSSKTYRD
-1169 SLTKKERDAIVGT
+1169 LTTKERNAIVGT
-1182 YVVQI
+1182 YVVKI

-1214 MTRDANTCINSTY
+1214 MSRDANTCINSTY

-1240 DLMISKLT
+1240 DLMISELT
-1248 QVSEGK
+1248 QVREGK

-1276 DFANR
+1276 DFAKR
-1281 LLELNKQTTTHKTS
+1281 LLELNKQTTTTHKTG
-1295 ESATAYGENTS
+1295 EGATAYGENTS
-1306 GGFDGA
+1306 GDFDGT
-1312 YTQNKSETVTGSG
+1312 YTQKKSETVEGSG

-1336 VLKKLFTGSGS
+1336 VLKKIFSGSGS
-1347 KEHDEGKVSYTY
+1347 KEHDEGSVSYTH
-1359 RTTDKVDTTPVS
+1359 RTTDKVNTTPVS

-1378 DAHVDYNYTSIETR
+1378 DAHVGYNYTSIETR

-1407 TPPVDPDT
+1407 TPPET
-1415 PDGPVEDETPDEV
+1415 PVEDETPDEV
-1428 MTPETPEL
+1428 VMTPETPEL
-1436 PAVQD
+1436 PPVQD
-1441 AAPDEVVLPAEPE
+1441 ATPDTPVLPSDAV
-1454 LPAVQDATA
+1454 LPAVQDA

>member
-32 PDPAED
+32 PDSVED
-38 NAAPQAEPVAES
+38 NAAPQAEP
-50 STPAPVAEEGE
+50 APVEGKTAEGEVEGEEE
-61 KQEKVGEQEE
+61 KQEE
-71 FFPPPVNEEAKSEE
+71 FVPPENDEAKKDD
-85 QAPAFGPGTKTDDI
+85 QAPAFGPGTNTDDI

-104 PAEKPE
+104 PAEKPD
-110 EPGES
+110 ES
-115 GKDGETDGSEGSGE
+115 GESGE

-199 TTITTPTETTGTE
+199 TTITTPTETTGTQ
-212 TTTTTGTGK
+212 TTTTTGTGE

-233 GEEIN
+233 GEEIDLN
-238 LDDELGKDVRPDWK
+238 KELGEVRPDWK
-252 TDKDAKLGD
+252 TDKDATLGD
-261 YTVDKVE
+261 YTVKEVE
-268 PAKDGNSKTLT
+268 PSEDGNSKTLT
-279 LKKTSPTEEKE
+279 LKKTSPTETKE
-290 MAAEDIAKLLDVPEG
+290 MSAEDVAKLLDVPED

-318 PKTTYTLKKEEISTD
+318 PKTTYTLKKEETSTD
-333 ENGNTVTRVT
+333 ENGNTVTRTT
-343 YYKITG
+343 YYEITG

-367 TVDVNNEDLTT
+367 TETKKDQDLST
-378 EIELP
+378 EAELP
-383 SITAKNT
+383 DSITVKNGKSELKVSKDILEKALDNGGTYT
-390 DETKTDVI
+390 DTDKNITYTVTKK
-398 EISSEKLGEMLQDE
+398 EESSTKLSNE
-412 YYNNVT
+412 
-418 GEYVYTENVDGKEYT
+418 
-433 YKVKKMEDSKPL
+433 
-445 TNAQLAERLG
+445 QLAKRLG
-455 EGFTGD
+455 DGFTYNAAD
-461 DNGVYY
+461 DSISY
-467 KGEKLTFDQMEA
+467 KGEKLTISQND
-479 VRKTLSYTVEVTEV
+479 VYRKLLSYDVTVTE
-493 TKTPGQVEG
+493 TIKNEGQVEG
-502 GQESIESAKETAKLE
+502 GQASIDKANNDAKLE

-523 TDAARNAGINVETD
+523 TDAAKKTGINVDSE

-570 RYNGATVSAPQPGT
+570 CYDGATVSAPEPG
-584 PDSSKDTETR
+584 SSDPSKNTETR
-594 KDVTDNVITGT
+594 EDIKDYTVTGT

-634 LDGWT
+634 LEGWT
-639 IASKDPEKGTTTYKK
+639 FDSIDTEKGTTTYKK
-654 EDTVTSP
+654 EETVTSP

-684 EKEEIAWAELLNQ
+684 EKEEIAWAELLKQ

-714 NISSMDFSGIKC
+714 NISSMDFSGIKR

-817 GQYSVSADS
+817 GQYSVPADS

-894 KLLPG
+894 KLQPG

-942 QERIAKNSTYVANK
+942 QERIAKSSTYVANK

-985 SKIEVYWKL
+985 SKIEVYWKW
-994 TWWGGYYYYTD
+994 TRWGGYYYYTD

-1034 GSKLDLLPDKDDKV
+1034 GSKLDLLPDKDGNV

-1068 GNLVNGKGNQLV
+1068 GNLVNGKGNQPV

-1095 NGHYEYDRGTPNNC
+1095 DGHYEYDRGNPNNC

-1135 YQGQRGDYWTPGISA
+1135 YQGGYDDWHWVSA

-1182 YVVQI
+1182 YVVKI
-1187 GTTGTNST
+1187 GTTDTNST

-1203 LKSSELTAYGY
+1203 LKTSELTAYGY

-1295 ESATAYGENTS
+1295 ESATASGENTS
-1306 GGFDGA
+1306 GGFNGA
-1312 YTQNKSETVTGSG
+1312 YTQDKSETVTGSG

-1359 RTTDKVDTTPVS
+1359 RTTDKVNTTPVS

-1392 TVTVNG
+1392 TVTVDG

-1407 TPPVDPDT
+1407 TPPET
-1415 PDGPVEDETPDEV
+1415 PVEDETPDEV
-1428 MTPETPEL
+1428 VTPETPEL
-1436 PAVQD
+1436 PPVQD
-1441 AAPDEVVLPAEPE
+1441 ATPDDAAPGTPVLPSDVV
-1454 LPAVQDATA
+1454 LPAVQDA

>member
-38 NAAPQAEPVAES
+38 NAAPQAEP
-50 STPAPVAEEGE
+50 APVEGKTAEGEVEGEEE
-61 KQEKVGEQEE
+61 KQEE
-71 FFPPPVNEEAKSEE
+71 FVPPENDEAKKDD

-110 EPGES
+110 EPGKS
-115 GKDGETDGSEGSGE
+115 GEDGEADGSEGSGE

-252 TDKDAKLGD
+252 TDKDAKLGG

-279 LKKTSPTEEKE
+279 LKKTSEPETKE
-290 MAAEDIAKLLDVPEG
+290 MSAEDVAKLLDVPED

-310 EELDEEGN
+310 TDDEGN
-318 PKTTYTLKKEEISTD
+318 TTYTLKKEETSTD
-333 ENGNTVTRVT
+333 ENGNTVTRTT
-343 YYKITG
+343 YYEITG
-349 NTVETTTETT
+349 TSVKTRTETT
-359 LVLKVEKG
+359 LKLKVEKG
-367 TVDVNNEDLTT
+367 TVDVDEKDLTT
-378 EIELP
+378 KVELP

-398 EISSEKLGEMLQDE
+398 EISSEKLGEMLKDE
-412 YYNNVT
+412 YYNNDT
-418 GEYVYTENVDGKEYT
+418 GEYVYTETDANGKEYT
-433 YKVKKMEDSKPL
+433 YKVKKTENTKPL
-445 TNAQLAERLG
+445 TNKQLADRLG
-455 EGFTGD
+455 KGFTAD

-467 KGEKLTFDQMEA
+467 KGEKLTFDQMDA

-502 GQESIESAKETAKLE
+502 GQESIESAEETAKLE

-570 RYNGATVSAPQPGT
+570 RYDGATVSAPQPG
-584 PDSSKDTETR
+584 SSDPRKDTETR

-605 AYVTGSN
+605 AYVNGSN

-624 VKPGSGELPS
+624 VKPDSGELPS

-654 EDTVTSP
+654 EETVTSP

-679 SLSDT
+679 FLSDT

-714 NISSMDFSGIKC
+714 NISSMDFSGIKR

-817 GQYSVSADS
+817 GQYSVPADS

-837 FTKGNETITV
+837 FTKGDETITV

-881 YDELWKQIQEIQS
+881 YDELWKQIQEIRS
-894 KLLPG
+894 KLQPD
-899 EELWIGNLEVTD
+899 EELWIG
-911 KTEKTDIIKY
+911 KTKIDSTTKKEDIIKY
-921 FTTAIS
+921 FTKAIS

-942 QERIAKNSTYVANK
+942 QERIAKSSTYVANK

-985 SKIEVYWKL
+985 SKIEVYWKS

-1034 GSKLDLLPDKDDKV
+1034 GSKLDLLPDKDGNV

-1068 GNLVNGKGNQLV
+1068 GNLVNGKDNQPV

-1095 NGHYEYDRGTPNNC
+1095 DGHYEYDRGNPNNC

-1135 YQGQRGDYWTPGISA
+1135 YQGGYDGWHWVSA

-1169 SLTKKERDAIVGT
+1169 SLTKKERNAIVGT
-1182 YVVQI
+1182 YVVKI
-1187 GTTGTNST
+1187 GTTDTNST

-1203 LKSSELTAYGY
+1203 LKTSELTAYGY
-1214 MTRDANTCINSTY
+1214 MTRDANACINSTY
-1227 KRQDGTWG
+1227 KRQTNSWD

-1248 QVSEGK
+1248 QVREGK

-1276 DFANR
+1276 DFAKR
-1281 LLELNKQTTTHKTS
+1281 LLELNKQTTTTHKTG
-1295 ESATAYGENTS
+1295 EGATAYGENTS
-1306 GGFDGA
+1306 GDFDGT
-1312 YTQNKSETVTGSG
+1312 YTQKKSETIEGSG

-1336 VLKKLFTGSGS
+1336 VLKKIFSGSGS
-1347 KEHDEGKVSYTY
+1347 KEHDEGKVSYTH
-1359 RTTDKVDTTPVS
+1359 RTTDKVNTTPVS

-1378 DAHVDYNYTSIETR
+1378 DAHVGYNYTSIETR

-1407 TPPVDPDT
+1407 TPPET
-1415 PDGPVEDETPDEV
+1415 PVEDETPDEV
-1428 MTPETPEL
+1428 VTPETPEL
-1436 PAVQD
+1436 PPVQD
-1441 AAPDEVVLPAEPE
+1441 ATPDAPVLPSDAV
-1454 LPAVQDATA
+1454 LPAVQDA

>member
-1 MTNKKLKL
+1 M
-9 AAMSVALTAC
+9 
-19 VAAQPMAAHAVEG
+19 
-32 PDPAED
+32 
-38 NAAPQAEPVAES
+38 
-50 STPAPVAEEGE
+50 
-61 KQEKVGEQEE
+61 
-71 FFPPPVNEEAKSEE
+71 NEEAKKDD

-110 EPGES
+110 EPGKS
-115 GKDGETDGSEGSGE
+115 GEDGEADGSEGSGE

-233 GEEIN
+233 GEEIDLN
-238 LDDELGKDVRPDWK
+238 KELGEVRPDWK
-252 TDKDAKLGD
+252 TDKDATLGD
-261 YTVDKVE
+261 YTVKEVE
-268 PAKDGNSKTLT
+268 PSEDGNSKELT

-310 EELDEEGN
+310 TDDEGN
-318 PKTTYTLKKEEISTD
+318 TTYTLKKEETSTD
-333 ENGNTVTRVT
+333 ENGNTVTRTT
-343 YYKITG
+343 YYEITG
-349 NTVETTTETT
+349 TSVKTRTETT
-359 LVLKVEKG
+359 LKLKVEKG
-367 TVDVNNEDLTT
+367 TETKKDQDLST
-378 EIELP
+378 EAELP
-383 SITAKNT
+383 DSITVKNGKSELKVSKDILEKALDNGGTYT
-390 DETKTDVI
+390 DTDKNITYTVTKK
-398 EISSEKLGEMLQDE
+398 EESSTKLSNE
-412 YYNNVT
+412 
-418 GEYVYTENVDGKEYT
+418 
-433 YKVKKMEDSKPL
+433 
-445 TNAQLAERLG
+445 QLAKRLG
-455 EGFTGD
+455 DGFTYNAAD
-461 DNGVYY
+461 DSISY
-467 KGEKLTFDQMEA
+467 KGEKLTISQND
-479 VRKTLSYTVEVTEV
+479 VYRKLLSYDVTVTE
-493 TKTPGQVEG
+493 TIKNEGQVEG
-502 GQESIESAKETAKLE
+502 GQASIDKANNDAKLE

-523 TDAARNAGINVETD
+523 TDAAKKTGINVDSE

-570 RYNGATVSAPQPGT
+570 RYDGATVSAPQPGSSD
-584 PDSSKDTETR
+584 PSKDTETR
-594 KDVTDNVITGT
+594 EDIKDYTVTGT

-634 LDGWT
+634 LEGWT
-639 IASKDPEKGTTTYKK
+639 FDGIDTEKGTTTYKK
-654 EDTVTSP
+654 EETVTSP

-679 SLSDT
+679 SLSDA
-684 EKEEIAWAELLNQ
+684 EKEEIAWKELQ
-697 HPEYKNKDELK
+697 NKTGKDK
-708 AAGYNI
+708 ATLLQEGYSI
-714 NISSMDFSGIKC
+714 DIGSMDFSGIKR
-726 VEWTIDELS
+726 VEWTIDTLS

-740 DAKDLNDKLVIPGGK
+740 DTKDLNDKLVIPGGK

-760 EKARTIT
+760 ENAGTIT
-767 VDGKTYDKV
+767 VDGNIYRNV
-776 TKTNDG
+776 TKTDDG

-789 KNGVKTTYTFTKQ
+789 KNGVKTTYTFTKK

-837 FTKGNETITV
+837 FTKGDETITV

-856 TVRKDVHTSSSVTD
+856 TVRKDVHTSSSVTG
-870 IIKDNKDLEKA
+870 IIKDDKDLEKA

-894 KLLPG
+894 KLQPG
-899 EELWIGNLEVTD
+899 EELRIGETKID
-911 KTEKTDIIKY
+911 STTKKEDIIKY
-921 FTTAIS
+921 FTKAIS
-927 PENMSKDELIKALQE
+927 PDNMSKDELIKALQE

-971 KTDEFKSFSKAPDG
+971 KTGEFKYFSKAPDG
-985 SKIEVYWKL
+985 SKIEVYWKS
-994 TWWGGYYYYTD
+994 TWGWNGYYYYTD
-1005 ANGQEVRVH
+1005 ANGHEVRVD
-1014 SNTVHYEEQRDDIG
+1014 SNTVHSEEQRDDIG

-1034 GSKLDLLPDKDDKV
+1034 GSKLDLLPDEDGKV
-1048 DQTDCVLVS
+1048 NQTDCVLVS

-1068 GNLVNGKGNQLV
+1068 GKLVNGKDNQTV

-1095 NGHYEYDRGTPNNC
+1095 DGHYEYDRGNPNKN

-1121 VAYDPIKENGSIKL
+1121 VAYDPIKDKDGSIKL
-1135 YQGQRGDYWTPGISA
+1135 YQGQWGDYWNPGISA
-1150 EDQAINAYLKAT
+1150 EDEAINAYLKAT
-1162 GSSKTAA
+1162 GSSKTYRD
-1169 SLTKKERDAIVGT
+1169 LTTKERNAIVGT
-1182 YVVQI
+1182 YVVKI

-1214 MTRDANTCINSTY
+1214 MSRDASTCINSTY

-1240 DLMISKLT
+1240 DLMISELT
-1248 QVSEGK
+1248 QVREGK

-1276 DFANR
+1276 DFAKR
-1281 LLELNKQTTTHKTS
+1281 LLELNKQTTTTHKTG
-1295 ESATAYGENTS
+1295 EGATAYGENTS
-1306 GGFDGA
+1306 GDFDGT
-1312 YTQNKSETVTGSG
+1312 YTQKKSETVEGSG

-1336 VLKKLFTGSGS
+1336 VLKKIFSGSGS
-1347 KEHDEGKVSYTY
+1347 KEHDEGSVSYTH
-1359 RTTDKVDTTPVS
+1359 RTTDKVNTTPVS

-1378 DAHVDYNYTSIETR
+1378 DAHVGYNYTSIETR

-1407 TPPVDPDT
+1407 TPPET
-1415 PDGPVEDETPDEV
+1415 PVEDETPDEV
-1428 MTPETPEL
+1428 VTPETPEL
-1436 PAVQD
+1436 PPVQD
-1441 AAPDEVVLPAEPE
+1441 ATPDAPVLPSDAV
-1454 LPAVQDATA
+1454 LPAVQDA

>member
-32 PDPAED
+32 PDSVED
-38 NAAPQAEPVAES
+38 NAAPQAEP
-50 STPAPVAEEGE
+50 APVEGKTAEGEVEGEEE
-61 KQEKVGEQEE
+61 KQEE
-71 FFPPPVNEEAKSEE
+71 FVPPENDEAKEEE
-85 QAPAFGPGTKTDDI
+85 QAPAFGPGTKTEDI

-110 EPGES
+110 EPGKS
-115 GKDGETDGSEGSGE
+115 GEDGETDGSEGSGE

-199 TTITTPTETTGTE
+199 PTITTPTETTGTQ
-212 TTTTTGTGK
+212 TTTTTGTGEANSK
-221 ADSSTTITDTKK
+221 TTITDTKK

-238 LDDELGKDVRPDWK
+238 LDDELGKDVRPNWS
-252 TDKDAKLGD
+252 TDEKAKLGG

-268 PAKDGNSKTLT
+268 PAEDGNSKTLT
-279 LKKTSPTEEKE
+279 LKKTSDSETKE
-290 MAAEDIAKLLDVPEG
+290 MSAEDVAKLLDVPEG

-318 PKTTYTLKKEEISTD
+318 PKTTYILKKEETSTD

-343 YYKITG
+343 YYEITG
-349 NTVETTTETT
+349 TSVKTHTETT

-367 TVDVNNEDLTT
+367 TVDVDNKNLNT
-378 EIELP
+378 EIKLP
-383 SITAKNT
+383 SITAKNA

-398 EISSEKLGEMLQDE
+398 EISSEKLGEMLKDK

-433 YKVKKMEDSKPL
+433 YKVKKTENTKPL
-445 TNAQLAERLG
+445 TPAQLAERLG
-455 EGFTGD
+455 EGFTAD

-467 KGEKLTFDQMEA
+467 KGEKLNFDQMEA

-502 GQESIESAKETAKLE
+502 GQASIDKANNDAKLE

-570 RYNGATVSAPQPGT
+570 RYDGATVSAPQPGSSD
-584 PDSSKDTETR
+584 PSKDTETR

-654 EDTVTSP
+654 EETVTLP
-661 DGTSTKITRT
+661 DGTITKITRT

-679 SLSDT
+679 SLSDA
-684 EKEEIAWAELLNQ
+684 EKEEIAWEALQNKTGKDKATLLQ
-697 HPEYKNKDELK
+697 E
-708 AAGYNI
+708 GYSI
-714 NISSMDFSGIKC
+714 DIGSMDFSGIKR
-726 VEWTIDELS
+726 VEWTIGTLS

-802 AGAPLTPEEIQTALA
+802 AGAPLTPDEIQTALA

-837 FTKGNETITV
+837 FTKGDETITV

-899 EELWIGNLEVTD
+899 EELWIG
-911 KTEKTDIIKY
+911 KTKIDSTTQKEDIIKY

-971 KTDEFKSFSKAPDG
+971 KTDEFKYFSKAPDG
-985 SKIEVYWKL
+985 SKIEVYWKS
-994 TWWGGYYYYTD
+994 TWLWYGYYYYTD
-1005 ANGQEVRVH
+1005 ANGQEVRVDN
-1014 SNTVHYEEQRDDIG
+1014 NTVHYEEQRDDIG

-1034 GSKLDLLPDKDDKV
+1034 GSKLDLLPDEDGKV

-1057 KNLKLEWNYDA
+1057 KDLKLEWNYDA
-1068 GNLVNGKGNQLV
+1068 GNLVNGKGNQPV

-1089 DEGGEG
+1089 DEGGKG
-1095 NGHYEYDRGTPNNC
+1095 SGHYEYDRGNRNNN

-1121 VAYDPIKENGSIKL
+1121 VAYDPIKDKDGSIKL
-1135 YQGQRGDYWTPGISA
+1135 YQGQWGDYWNPGISA
-1150 EDQAINAYLKAT
+1150 EDEAINAYLKAT
-1162 GSSKTAA
+1162 GSSKTYRD
-1169 SLTKKERDAIVGT
+1169 LTTKERNAIVGT
-1182 YVVQI
+1182 YVVKI

-1203 LKSSELTAYGY
+1203 LKTSELTAYGY
-1214 MTRDANTCINSTY
+1214 MSRDANTCINSTY
-1227 KRQDGTWG
+1227 KRQNGTWG

-1295 ESATAYGENTS
+1295 ERATAYGENTS

-1336 VLKKLFTGSGS
+1336 VLKKLFSGKGETSYDTGSI
-1347 KEHDEGKVSYTY
+1347 SYTY
-1359 RTTDKVDTTPVS
+1359 RTTDKVNTTPVS

-1392 TVTVNG
+1392 TVTVDG

-1407 TPPVDPDT
+1407 TPPET
-1415 PDGPVEDETPDEV
+1415 PVEDETPDEV
-1428 MTPETPEL
+1428 VTPETPEL
-1436 PAVQD
+1436 PPVQD
-1441 AAPDEVVLPAEPE
+1441 ATPDDAAPETPVLPSDAV
-1454 LPAVQDATA
+1454 LPAVQDA

-1473 ALGMAFSGMLLTIAG
+1473 ALGMAFSGMLLMVVG
-1488 AFASLK
+1488 AFTSLK

>member
-32 PDPAED
+32 PDSVED
-38 NAAPQAEPVAES
+38 NAAPQAEP
-50 STPAPVAEEGE
+50 APVEGKTAEGEVEGEEE
-61 KQEKVGEQEE
+61 KQEE
-71 FFPPPVNEEAKSEE
+71 FVPPVNDEAKKDD

-110 EPGES
+110 EPGKS
-115 GKDGETDGSEGSGE
+115 GEDGETDSSEGSGE

-199 TTITTPTETTGTE
+199 TTITTPTETTGTQ
-212 TTTTTGTGK
+212 TTTTTGTGE

-233 GEEIN
+233 GEEIDLN
-238 LDDELGKDVRPDWK
+238 KELKNKDGKVKKPTWETKAED
-252 TDKDAKLGD
+252 KLGD
-261 YTVDKVE
+261 YTVKEVKATEGD
-268 PAKDGNSKTLT
+268 PNSKTLT
-279 LKKTSPTEEKE
+279 LKKTSDPETKE
-290 MAAEDIAKLLDVPEG
+290 MSAEDVAKLLDVPKD

-310 EELDEEGN
+310 TDDEG
-318 PKTTYTLKKEEISTD
+318 KTTYILKKEETSTD

-343 YYKITG
+343 YYKITD

-367 TVDVNNEDLTT
+367 TVDVDNEDLTT
-378 EIELP
+378 EIKLP

-398 EISSEKLGEMLQDE
+398 EISSEKLGKMLDDKN
-412 YYNNVT
+412 YNKDT
-418 GEYVYTENVDGKEYT
+418 GEYVYTETVDGKEYT
-433 YKVKKMEDSKPL
+433 YKVKKTENTKPL
-445 TNAQLAERLG
+445 TPAQLAERLG
-455 EGFTGD
+455 EGFTAD

-467 KGEKLTFDQMEA
+467 KGEKLNFDQMEA

-502 GQESIESAKETAKLE
+502 GQESIKSAEETAKLE

-684 EKEEIAWAELLNQ
+684 EKEEIAWNELQ
-697 HPEYKNKDELK
+697 NKTGKDK
-708 AAGYNI
+708 ATLIQEGYSI
-714 NISSMDFSGIKC
+714 DIGSMDFSGIKR

-760 EKARTIT
+760 EKAGTIT

-817 GQYSVSADS
+817 SQYSVPADS

-837 FTKGNETITV
+837 FTKGDETITV

-942 QERIAKNSTYVANK
+942 QERIAKSSTYVANK

-985 SKIEVYWKL
+985 SKIEVYWKS

-1057 KNLKLEWNYDA
+1057 KNLEWNYDA
-1068 GNLVNGKGNQLV
+1068 GNLVNGKGNQPV

-1089 DEGGEG
+1089 DEGGKG
-1095 NGHYEYDRGTPNNC
+1095 NGHYEYDRGNPNNC

-1121 VAYDPIKENGSIKL
+1121 VAYDPIKENGNIKL
-1135 YQGQRGDYWTPGISA
+1135 YQGGFDDYWHWVSA

-1169 SLTKKERDAIVGT
+1169 SLTKKERNAIVGT
-1182 YVVQI
+1182 YVVKI
-1187 GTTGTNST
+1187 GTTDTNST

-1203 LKSSELTAYGY
+1203 LKTSELTAYGY
-1214 MTRDANTCINSTY
+1214 MSRDANTCINSTY

-1295 ESATAYGENTS
+1295 ERATAYGENTS

-1336 VLKKLFTGSGS
+1336 VLKKLFSGKGETSYDTGSI
-1347 KEHDEGKVSYTY
+1347 SYSY
-1359 RTTDKVDTTPVS
+1359 RTTEKVGTTALS

-1392 TVTVNG
+1392 TVTVDG

-1407 TPPVDPDT
+1407 TPPET
-1415 PDGPVEDETPDEV
+1415 PVEDETPDEV
-1428 MTPETPEL
+1428 VTPETPEL
-1436 PAVQD
+1436 PPVQD
-1441 AAPDEVVLPAEPE
+1441 ATPDDAAPETPVLPSDAV
-1454 LPAVQDATA
+1454 LPAVQDA

>member
-1 MTNKKLKL
+1 M
-9 AAMSVALTAC
+9 
-19 VAAQPMAAHAVEG
+19 
-32 PDPAED
+32 
-38 NAAPQAEPVAES
+38 
-50 STPAPVAEEGE
+50 
-61 KQEKVGEQEE
+61 
-71 FFPPPVNEEAKSEE
+71 NEEAKSEE

-99 IIDYK
+99 TIDYK

-110 EPGES
+110 QPGKS
-115 GKDGETDGSEGSGE
+115 GEDGEADGSEGSGE

-150 KDEATGKDGKIGE
+150 KDEATGKDGKIGT

-233 GEEIN
+233 GEEID

-252 TDKDAKLGD
+252 TDKDAKLGG

-279 LKKTSPTEEKE
+279 LKKTSEPETKE
-290 MAAEDIAKLLDVPEG
+290 MSAEDVAKLLDVPED

-310 EELDEEGN
+310 TDDEG
-318 PKTTYTLKKEEISTD
+318 KTTYILKKEETSTD

-359 LVLKVEKG
+359 LKLKVEKG
-367 TVDVNNEDLTT
+367 TETKKDQDLST
-378 EIELP
+378 EAELP
-383 SITAKNT
+383 DSITVKNGKSELKVSKDILEKALDNGGTYT
-390 DETKTDVI
+390 DTDKNITYTVTKK
-398 EISSEKLGEMLQDE
+398 EESSTKLSNE
-412 YYNNVT
+412 
-418 GEYVYTENVDGKEYT
+418 
-433 YKVKKMEDSKPL
+433 
-445 TNAQLAERLG
+445 QLAKRLG
-455 EGFTGD
+455 DGFTYNAAD
-461 DNGVYY
+461 DSISY
-467 KGEKLTFDQMEA
+467 KGEKLTISQND
-479 VRKTLSYTVEVTEV
+479 VYRKLLSYDVTVTE
-493 TKTPGQVEG
+493 TIKNEGQVEG
-502 GQESIESAKETAKLE
+502 GQASIDKANNDAKLE

-523 TDAARNAGINVETD
+523 TDAAKKTGINVDSE

-570 RYNGATVSAPQPGT
+570 CYDGATVSAPEPG
-584 PDSSKDTETR
+584 SSDPSKNTETR
-594 KDVTDNVITGT
+594 EDIKDYTVTGT

-634 LDGWT
+634 LEGWT
-639 IASKDPEKGTTTYKK
+639 FDGIDTEKGTTTYKK
-654 EDTVTSP
+654 EETVTSP

-679 SLSDT
+679 SLSDA
-684 EKEEIAWAELLNQ
+684 EKEEIAWKELQ
-697 HPEYKNKDELK
+697 NKTGKDK
-708 AAGYNI
+708 ATLLQEGYSI
-714 NISSMDFSGIKC
+714 DIGSMDFSGIKR
-726 VEWTIDELS
+726 VEWTIDTLS

-740 DAKDLNDKLVIPGGK
+740 DTKDLNDKLVIPGGK

-760 EKARTIT
+760 ENAGTIT
-767 VDGKTYDKV
+767 VDGNIYRNV
-776 TKTNDG
+776 TKTDDG

-789 KNGVKTTYTFTKQ
+789 KNGVKTTYTFTKK
-802 AGAPLTPEEIQTALA
+802 AGAPPTPEEIQTALA

-837 FTKGNETITV
+837 FTKGDETITV

-856 TVRKDVHTSSSVTD
+856 TVRKDVHTSSSVTG
-870 IIKDNKDLEKA
+870 IIKDDKDLEKA

-894 KLLPG
+894 KLQPG
-899 EELWIGNLEVTD
+899 EELRIGETKID
-911 KTEKTDIIKY
+911 STTKKEDIIKY
-921 FTTAIS
+921 FTKAIS
-927 PENMSKDELIKALQE
+927 PDNMSKDELIKALQE

-971 KTDEFKSFSKAPDG
+971 KTGEFKYFSKAPDG
-985 SKIEVYWKL
+985 SKIEVYWKS
-994 TWWGGYYYYTD
+994 TWGWNGYYYYTD
-1005 ANGQEVRVH
+1005 ANGHEVRVD
-1014 SNTVHYEEQRDDIG
+1014 SNTVHSEEQRDDIG

-1034 GSKLDLLPDKDDKV
+1034 GSKLDLLPDKDGKV

-1068 GNLVNGKGNQLV
+1068 GNLVNGKDNQTV

-1095 NGHYEYDRGTPNNC
+1095 SGHYEYDRGNRNNN

-1135 YQGQRGDYWTPGISA
+1135 YQGGYDGWHWVSA

-1169 SLTKKERDAIVGT
+1169 SLTKKERNAIVGT
-1182 YVVQI
+1182 YVVKI

-1214 MTRDANTCINSTY
+1214 MSRDANTCINSTY

-1248 QVSEGK
+1248 QVREGK
-1254 VVGQTESTIKTI
+1254 VIGQTESTIKTI

-1276 DFANR
+1276 DFAKR
-1281 LLELNKQTTTHKTS
+1281 LLELNKQTTTTHKTG
-1295 ESATAYGENTS
+1295 EGATAFGDNTS
-1306 GGFDGA
+1306 GSFSGT
-1312 YTQNKSETVTGSG
+1312 YTQKKSETVTGSG

-1336 VLKKLFTGSGS
+1336 VLKKFFTGSGS
-1347 KEHDEGKVSYTY
+1347 KEHDEGKVSYTH
-1359 RTTDKVDTTPVS
+1359 RTTDADKLKTSAVS
-1371 KETVTTT
+1371 KTTTTVT
-1378 DAHVDYNYTSIETR
+1378 DAHVEYDYTTIETR
-1392 TVTVNG
+1392 KVTVSG

-1407 TPPVDPDT
+1407 TPPET
-1415 PDGPVEDETPDEV
+1415 PVEDETPDEV
-1428 MTPETPEL
+1428 VMTPETPEL
-1436 PAVQD
+1436 PPVQD
-1441 AAPDEVVLPAEPE
+1441 ATPDAPVLPSDAV
-1454 LPAVQDATA
+1454 LPAVQDA

-1488 AFASLK
+1488 AFASLR

>member
-1 MTNKKLKL
+1 M
-9 AAMSVALTAC
+9 
-19 VAAQPMAAHAVEG
+19 
-32 PDPAED
+32 
-38 NAAPQAEPVAES
+38 
-50 STPAPVAEEGE
+50 
-61 KQEKVGEQEE
+61 
-71 FFPPPVNEEAKSEE
+71 NEEAKSEE

-99 IIDYK
+99 TIDYK

-110 EPGES
+110 QPGKS
-115 GKDGETDGSEGSGE
+115 GEDGEADGSEGSGE

-163 ATKEETPDSSSSTT
+163 AAKEETPDSSSSTT
-177 VVDPDAEVKKGD
+177 VVDPDAEVKKGES
-189 PVVGKDEDGN
+189 VVGKDEDGN

-233 GEEIN
+233 GEEID

-268 PAKDGNSKTLT
+268 PAEDGNSKELT

-310 EELDEEGN
+310 TDNEGN
-318 PKTTYTLKKEEISTD
+318 TTYTLKKEETSTD

-343 YYKITG
+343 YYEITG
-349 NTVETTTETT
+349 NSVKTRTETT
-359 LVLKVEKG
+359 LKLKVEKG
-367 TVDVNNEDLTT
+367 TETKKDQDLST
-378 EIELP
+378 EAELP
-383 SITAKNT
+383 DSITVKNGKSELKVSKDILEKALDNGGTYT
-390 DETKTDVI
+390 DTDKNITYTVTKK
-398 EISSEKLGEMLQDE
+398 EESSTKLSNE
-412 YYNNVT
+412 
-418 GEYVYTENVDGKEYT
+418 
-433 YKVKKMEDSKPL
+433 
-445 TNAQLAERLG
+445 QLAKRLG
-455 EGFTGD
+455 DGFTYNAAD
-461 DNGVYY
+461 DSISY
-467 KGEKLTFDQMEA
+467 KGEKLTISQND
-479 VRKTLSYTVEVTEV
+479 VYRKLLSYDVTVTE
-493 TKTPGQVEG
+493 TIKNEGQVEG
-502 GQESIESAKETAKLE
+502 GQASIDKANNDAKLE

-523 TDAARNAGINVETD
+523 TDAAKKTGINVDSE

-570 RYNGATVSAPQPGT
+570 RYDGATVSTDPGT

-594 KDVTDNVITGT
+594 EDVKDYTVTGT

-634 LDGWT
+634 FDGWT

-654 EDTVTSP
+654 EETVTSP
-661 DGTSTKITRT
+661 DGTTTKITRT

-679 SLSDT
+679 SLSDA
-684 EKEEIAWAELLNQ
+684 EKEEIAWKELQ
-697 HPEYKNKDELK
+697 NKTGKDK
-708 AAGYNI
+708 ATLLQEGYSI
-714 NISSMDFSGIKC
+714 DIGSMDFSGIKR
-726 VEWTIDELS
+726 VEWTIDTLS

-740 DAKDLNDKLVIPGGK
+740 DTKDLNDKLVIPGGK

-760 EKARTIT
+760 ENAGTIT
-767 VDGKTYDKV
+767 VDGNIYRNV
-776 TKTNDG
+776 TKTDDG

-802 AGAPLTPEEIQTALA
+802 AGAPLTPDEIQTALA

-837 FTKGNETITV
+837 FTKGDETITV

-856 TVRKDVHTSSSVTD
+856 TVRKDVHTSSSVTG
-870 IIKDNKDLEKA
+870 IIKDDKDLEKA

-894 KLLPG
+894 KLQPG
-899 EELWIGNLEVTD
+899 EELRIGETKID
-911 KTEKTDIIKY
+911 STTKKEDIIKY
-921 FTTAIS
+921 FTKAIS
-927 PENMSKDELIKALQE
+927 PDNMSKDELIKALQE

-971 KTDEFKSFSKAPDG
+971 KTGEFKYFSKAPDG
-985 SKIEVYWKL
+985 SKIEVYWKS
-994 TWWGGYYYYTD
+994 TWGWNGYYYYTD

-1014 SNTVHYEEQRDDIG
+1014 SNTVHSEEQRDDIG

-1034 GSKLDLLPDKDDKV
+1034 GSKLDLLPDEDGKV
-1048 DQTDCVLVS
+1048 NQTDCVLVS

-1068 GNLVNGKGNQLV
+1068 GKLVNGKDNQTV

-1095 NGHYEYDRGTPNNC
+1095 SGHYEYDRGNRNNN

-1135 YQGQRGDYWTPGISA
+1135 YQGQWGDYWNPGISA
-1150 EDQAINAYLKAT
+1150 EDEAINAYLKAT
-1162 GSSKTAA
+1162 GSSKTYRD
-1169 SLTKKERDAIVGT
+1169 LTTKERNAIVGT
-1182 YVVQI
+1182 YVVKI

-1214 MTRDANTCINSTY
+1214 MSRDANTCINSTY

-1240 DLMISKLT
+1240 DLMISELT
-1248 QVSEGK
+1248 QVREGK

-1276 DFANR
+1276 DFAKR
-1281 LLELNKQTTTHKTS
+1281 LLELNKQTTTTHKTG
-1295 ESATAYGENTS
+1295 EGATAYGENTS
-1306 GGFDGA
+1306 GDFDGA
-1312 YTQNKSETVTGSG
+1312 YTQKKSETVEGSG

-1336 VLKKLFTGSGS
+1336 VLKKIFSGSGS
-1347 KEHDEGKVSYTY
+1347 KEHDEGSVSYTH
-1359 RTTDKVDTTPVS
+1359 RTTDKVNTTPVS

-1407 TPPVDPDT
+1407 TPPET
-1415 PDGPVEDETPDEV
+1415 PVEDETPDEV
-1428 MTPETPEL
+1428 VTPETPEL
-1436 PAVQD
+1436 PPVQD
-1441 AAPDEVVLPAEPE
+1441 ATPDAPVLPSDAV
-1454 LPAVQDATA
+1454 LPAVQDA

>member
-1 MTNKKLKL
+1 M
-9 AAMSVALTAC
+9 
-19 VAAQPMAAHAVEG
+19 
-32 PDPAED
+32 
-38 NAAPQAEPVAES
+38 
-50 STPAPVAEEGE
+50 
-61 KQEKVGEQEE
+61 
-71 FFPPPVNEEAKSEE
+71 NEEAKSEE

-99 IIDYK
+99 TIDYK

-110 EPGES
+110 EPGKS
-115 GKDGETDGSEGSGE
+115 GEDGKTDGSEGSGE

-238 LDDELGKDVRPDWK
+238 LDDELGKDVRPGWG
-252 TDKDAKLGD
+252 TDKDDKLGG

-268 PAKDGNSKTLT
+268 PAEDGNSKELT

-310 EELDEEGN
+310 TDDEGN
-318 PKTTYTLKKEEISTD
+318 TTYTLKKEETSTD
-333 ENGNTVTRVT
+333 ENGNTVTRTT
-343 YYKITG
+343 YYEITG
-349 NTVETTTETT
+349 NSVKTRTETT

-367 TVDVNNEDLTT
+367 TVDVDDKDLTT
-378 EIELP
+378 KVELP
-383 SITAKNT
+383 SIK
-390 DETKTDVI
+390 DE
-398 EISSEKLGEMLQDE
+398 S
-412 YYNNVT
+412 
-418 GEYVYTENVDGKEYT
+418 GKEILSAKQLNDLLKDQKPGEDGT
-433 YKVKKMEDSKPL
+433 YKIEKEANGKTYLYTITESTDQGTLL

-455 EGFTGD
+455 EGFTAD

-467 KGEKLTFDQMEA
+467 KGEKLTFDEMEA

-493 TKTPGQVEG
+493 TKTPDQVEG
-502 GQESIESAKETAKLE
+502 GQESIKSAEETAKLE

-523 TDAARNAGINVETD
+523 TDAAKKTGINVDSE

-570 RYNGATVSAPQPGT
+570 RYNGATVSTNPGT

-594 KDVTDNVITGT
+594 EDVKDYTVTGT
-605 AYVTGSN
+605 AYVIGSN

-634 LDGWT
+634 FDGWT

-654 EDTVTSP
+654 EETVTSP

-679 SLSDT
+679 SLTDT
-684 EKEEIAWAELLNQ
+684 EKEEIAWKELQ
-697 HPEYKNKDELK
+697 NKTGKDK
-708 AAGYNI
+708 ATLLQEGYSI
-714 NISSMDFSGIKC
+714 DIGSMDFSGIKR
-726 VEWTIDELS
+726 VEWTIDTLS

-740 DAKDLNDKLVIPGGK
+740 DTKDLNDKLVIPGGK

-767 VDGKTYDKV
+767 VDGKTYDNV

-802 AGAPLTPEEIQTALA
+802 AGAPLTPDEIQTALA

-837 FTKGNETITV
+837 FTKGDETITV

-856 TVRKDVHTSSSVTD
+856 TVRKDVHTSSSVTG
-870 IIKDNKDLEKA
+870 IIKDDKDLEKA

-894 KLLPG
+894 KLQPG
-899 EELWIGNLEVTD
+899 EELWIG
-911 KTEKTDIIKY
+911 KTKIDSTTQKEDIIKY
-921 FTTAIS
+921 FTKAIS

-942 QERIAKNSTYVANK
+942 QERIAKSSTYVANK

-971 KTDEFKSFSKAPDG
+971 KTDEFKYFSKAPDG
-985 SKIEVYWKL
+985 SKIEVYWKS

-1005 ANGQEVRVH
+1005 ATGQEVRVH

-1034 GSKLDLLPDKDDKV
+1034 GSKLDLLPDKDGKV

-1057 KNLKLEWNYDA
+1057 KDLKLEWNYDA
-1068 GNLVNGKGNQLV
+1068 GKLVNGKGNQTV

-1095 NGHYEYDRGTPNNC
+1095 DGHYEYDRGNRNNN

-1135 YQGQRGDYWTPGISA
+1135 YQGQWGDYWNPGISA
-1150 EDQAINAYLKAT
+1150 EDEAINAYLKAT
-1162 GSSKTAA
+1162 GSSKTYRD
-1169 SLTKKERDAIVGT
+1169 LTTKERNAIVGT
-1182 YVVQI
+1182 YVVKI

-1214 MTRDANTCINSTY
+1214 MSRDANTCINSTY

-1281 LLELNKQTTTHKTS
+1281 LLELNKQTTTTHKTG
-1295 ESATAYGENTS
+1295 EGATAYGENTS
-1306 GGFDGA
+1306 GDFDGT
-1312 YTQNKSETVTGSG
+1312 YTQKKSETVEGSG

-1336 VLKKLFTGSGS
+1336 VLKKIFSGSGS
-1347 KEHDEGKVSYTY
+1347 KEHDEGSVSYTH
-1359 RTTDKVDTTPVS
+1359 RTTDKVNTTPVS

-1378 DAHVDYNYTSIETR
+1378 DAHVGYNYTSIETR

-1428 MTPETPEL
+1428 VTPETPEL
-1436 PAVQD
+1436 PPVQD
-1441 AAPDEVVLPAEPE
+1441 ATPDAPVLPSDAV
-1454 LPAVQDATA
+1454 LPAVQDA
-1463 LPQTGVNWMA
+1463 LPQTGMNWMA